1 MRKII
6 NFMFALAAVAFLSAT
21 LNAQPVVKPKQPVVK
36 PKSFYKGRTYTWTNA
51 NGGTVTSNLADPA
64 TDPRQIMALLKEVYT
79 NKEIPGIWQCGYTD
93 DGKREGTID
102 YTIDNGWYSNDP
114 IYDAYGILEG
124 DYKPNEEG
132 YTTLIVKVKDD
143 WKPVMKQYLSQD
155 ETLNYI
161 ANSIESVQIL
171 TDGVYIPATGTD
183 GKKNPNPG
191 AVYRLSG
198 NANRLFFMTKG
209 RGRAV
214 PGWNSYEVIRSYAPF
229 NGMFEE
235 YSPVAVSGG
244 QVVENFYTKLVDG
257 DIFKVEHDCS
267 SVPGNEHYFC
277 MMGAKGTKKF
287 DVTDLIVTIPDY
299 RLWYWNQRDKQ
310 GTSNMIYTN
319 YNKNYAPSLGLYG
332 IQLTATATPAAGDEY
347 TVELKWTSTLN
358 EITGNEIDQRFK
370 VWVRAED
377 GGLEPLLDAKGN
389 QVEIAPGET
398 FQYNYNET
406 QGFEGREITYV
417 VSGQPTD
424 ALFINYKEVYSN
436 DDKVF
441 IPGLDPDEGLRLSI
455 GTTST
460 SDYDLATETNQY
472 KNLIT
477 IDHNLVNTHVKY
489 CNLQAGSKL
498 AFYRYDVDRNSKP
511 KKIAEL
517 EIISVDQ
524 RKEKEGWI
532 IPSYNYFWDYKYNLS
547 FFYQENEATPKT
559 NLTGATYSLETN
571 YDYTENT
578 TKEIDFNG
586 FKINS
591 FNDEFCASTATNDH
605 PASYEYKASFTNL
618 KHATQP
624 ELHSAYSTIKV
635 HKTTPDLTD
644 KAITLEDVE
653 NDNVCSTRI
662 YKGEHD
668 ASPAIQFT
676 LDQDRRI
683 AEYSVGKI
691 RNKEQSESEEVG
703 LAQRLP
709 SWNYAIYE
717 NGSFKQNVSHTEI
730 PQIHDASAKVGKND
744 YVSVIKTYRDNDG
757 SYNTY
762 GSPINTTY
770 KLKASV
776 DVIDKVMSE
785 YVFTSNGKKGRY
797 YQTDLK
803 ITADGTDNYEIV
815 KYRVWRQTDRAMEIV
830 PQYMARLQQDNHPI
844 VMNSDDKGNPSID
857 QNHNSIKEF
866 ELVDRPGVGF
876 YPEQIDNS
884 NSKSIH
890 VYDTFGASDVSE
902 DGNLDVTYIVRLYA
916 KPEAGNTSAR
926 AKATTPILAKEYY
939 IGEATITVS
948 FEENTPTG
956 LFDFVAE
963 TKTPVRVQ
971 YVNMLG
977 QKSDTPF
984 SGMNVVITTYTDGSH
999 STAKRAY

>member
-1 MRKII
+1 
-6 NFMFALAAVAFLSAT
+6 MFALAAVAFLSAT
-21 LNAQPVVKPKQPVVK
+21 LNAQPAQPVVK
-36 PKSFYKGRTYTWTNA
+36 PKSFYERRTYTWTNA

-79 NKEIPGIWQCGYTD
+79 NKEIPGIWQCGYTA
-93 DGKREGTID
+93 DGKREGAID

-143 WKPVMKQYLSQD
+143 WKPVMKQNLSQN

-171 TDGVYIPATGTD
+171 TDGVYIPATGAD

-310 GTSNMIYTN
+310 GTSDIIYTN
-319 YNKNYAPSLGLYG
+319 YNKSHAPSLGLYG
-332 IQLTATATPAAGDEY
+332 IQLTATATPATGDEY
-347 TVELKWTSTLN
+347 KVELKWTSTLN

-377 GGLEPLLDAKGN
+377 GGLEQLLDANGN

-398 FQYNYNET
+398 FQYNYNEK

-441 IPGLDPDEGLRLSI
+441 IPGLDPDEGLRLNI

-477 IDHNLVNTHVKY
+477 IDHNLVKTHVRY
-489 CNLQAGSKL
+489 GNLKAGSKL
-498 AFYRYDVDRNSKP
+498 AFYRYDVDRKSEP

-517 EIISVDQ
+517 EIVSVDK
-524 RKEKEGWI
+524 REDGSK
-532 IPSYNYFWDYKYNLS
+532 YYLDYKYNLS
-547 FFYQENEATPKT
+547 FSYQEKEATPKT

-618 KHATQP
+618 KHATQQ

-691 RNKEQSESEEVG
+691 RNKEQSKSEEVG

-762 GSPINTTY
+762 GSPIKTTY

-815 KYRVWRQTDRAMEIV
+815 KYRVWRQTNRAMEIV
-830 PQYMARLQQDNHPI
+830 PQYMARLDQDNHPI

-857 QNHNSIKEF
+857 QNHNSIQEF
-866 ELVDRPGVGF
+866 ELVGRPGVGF
-876 YPEQIDNS
+876 YYPKQID
-884 NSKSIH
+884 SKSIH

-948 FEENTPTG
+948 FEEDTPTG

>member
-1 MRKII
+1 MILGKIKQQLTTLTFISIMRKII
-6 NFMFALAAVAFLSAT
+6 NLLFALAAVAFLSAT
-21 LNAQPVVKPKQPVVK
+21 LNAQPVVKPK
-36 PKSFYKGRTYTWTNA
+36 SFYEGRTYTWTNA
-51 NGGTVTSNLADPA
+51 NNGTETSNLADPA

-79 NKEIPGIWQCGYTD
+79 NKEIPGIWQCGYTA

-102 YTIDNGWYSNDP
+102 YKVTRDDYLNA
-114 IYDAYGILEG
+114 IYDIPTG

-132 YTTLIVKVKDD
+132 YTTLIVKVKNT
-143 WKPVMKQYLSQD
+143 WIPRLSKNLTTD
-155 ETLNYI
+155 ATLNYI
-161 ANSIESVQIL
+161 AESIESVQIL
-171 TDGVYIPATGTD
+171 TDGVYIPSSGAN
-183 GKKNPNPG
+183 GKTNPNPG

-198 NANRLFFMTKG
+198 SACRLFFMSKG
-209 RGRAV
+209 RGRE
-214 PGWNSYEVIRSYAPF
+214 YKEYVINEYAPF

-235 YSPVAVSGG
+235 YSPVASSNSNF
-244 QVVENFYTKLVDG
+244 VVENFYADLVG
-257 DIFKVEHDCS
+257 GKTFSVEHDCA
-267 SVPGNEHYFC
+267 SVAGKKHYFC
-277 MMGAKGTKKF
+277 MESASSTKSF

-299 RLWYWNQRDKQ
+299 RLKSWNQRDKDN
-310 GTSNMIYTN
+310 GTKSKYTN
-319 YNKNYAPSLGLYG
+319 YHKSYAPSLGLYG
-332 IQLTATATPAAGDEY
+332 IQLKATATPAAGDEY

-377 GGLEPLLDAKGN
+377 GGLEPLLDANGN

-398 FQYNYNET
+398 FQYNYNVK

-424 ALFINYKEVYSN
+424 ALFINYKEAYSN

-441 IPGLDPDEGLRLSI
+441 IPGLDPDEGLRLNI

-477 IDHNLVNTHVKY
+477 IDHNLVNTHVRY
-489 CNLQAGSKL
+489 GNLKAGSKL
-498 AFYRYDVDRNSKP
+498 AFYRYDVDHNSEA

-517 EIISVDQ
+517 EIVSVNKRED
-524 RKEKEGWI
+524 GWF
-532 IPSYNYFWDYKYNLS
+532 YNKQYYLDYKYNLS

-559 NLTGATYSLETN
+559 NLTGATYSLKTN
-571 YDYTENT
+571 SSYTDNT
-578 TKEIDFNG
+578 TNEIDFNG
-586 FKINS
+586 FNINS

-605 PASYEYKASFTNL
+605 PATYEYKASFSNL
-618 KHATQP
+618 NHSTQP

-662 YKGEHD
+662 YKDEHD

-683 AEYSVGKI
+683 AEYNVNQI
-691 RNKEQSESEEVG
+691 RNQEQNQAEEVG

-744 YVSVIKTYRDNDG
+744 YVSVIKTYRTDG
-757 SYNTY
+757 TYNTY

-776 DVIDKVMSE
+776 DVNDKMMSE

-830 PQYMARLQQDNHPI
+830 PQYMARLQQDTHPI
-844 VMNSDDKGNPSID
+844 VMNSDDEGNPSID
-857 QNHNSIKEF
+857 QNHNNMQEF
-866 ELVDRPGVGF
+866 ELVGRPGDGF
-876 YPEQIDNS
+876 YPEQID
-884 NSKSIH
+884 SKSIH

-916 KPEAGNTSAR
+916 KPEASNTSAR
-926 AKATTPILAKEYY
+926 ARATTPILAKEYY

-963 TKTPVRVQ
+963 TKTPARVQ

>member
-6 NFMFALAAVAFLSAT
+6 NLMFALAAVAFLSAT
-21 LNAQPVVKPKQPVVK
+21 LNAQPVVKPK
-36 PKSFYKGRTYTWTNA
+36 SFYEGRTYTWTNA
-51 NGGTVTSNLADPA
+51 NGGAVTSNLADPA

-79 NKEIPGIWQCGYTD
+79 NKEIPGIWQCGYTA
-93 DGKREGTID
+93 DGEREGDID

-143 WKPVMKQYLSQD
+143 WKPVMKQNLSQN

-171 TDGVYIPATGTD
+171 TDGVYIPATGAD

-319 YNKNYAPSLGLYG
+319 YNKSYAPSLGLYG
-332 IQLTATATPAAGDEY
+332 IQLKATATPAAGDEY
-347 TVELKWTSTLN
+347 NVELKWTSTLN
-358 EITGNEIDQRFK
+358 KITGNEIHQRFK

-377 GGLEPLLDAKGN
+377 GGLKPLLDANGN
-389 QVEIAPGET
+389 QVKIAPGET
-398 FQYNYNET
+398 FQYNYNVK
-406 QGFEGREITYV
+406 QGFSGREITYV

-441 IPGLDPDEGLRLSI
+441 IPGLDPDEGLRLNI

-489 CNLQAGSKL
+489 GNLQAGSKL
-498 AFYRYDVDRNSKP
+498 AFYRYDVYDVDRKSEA

-517 EIISVDQ
+517 EIESVDK
-524 RKEKEGWI
+524 RENDSK
-532 IPSYNYFWDYKYNLS
+532 YYLDYKYNLS
-547 FFYQENEATPKT
+547 FFNQENKATHKT

-618 KHATQP
+618 NHPTQS

-691 RNKEQSESEEVG
+691 RNNEQSESEEVG

-785 YVFTSNGKKGRY
+785 YVFTSNNGKKGRY

-830 PQYMARLQQDNHPI
+830 PQYMARLQQDTHPI

-857 QNHNSIKEF
+857 QNHNNMQEF
-866 ELVDRPGVGF
+866 ELVGRPGVGF
-876 YPEQIDNS
+876 YPRQID
-884 NSKSIH
+884 SKSIH

-902 DGNLDVTYIVRLYA
+902 VGNLDVTYIVRLYA

>member
-6 NFMFALAAVAFLSAT
+6 NLMFALAAVAFLSAT
-21 LNAQPVVKPKQPVVK
+21 LNAEPVVK
-36 PKSFYKGRTYTWTNA
+36 PKSFYEGRTYTWTNA
-51 NGGTVTSNLADPA
+51 NGGAVTSNLADPA

-79 NKEIPGIWQCGYTD
+79 NKEIPGILQCGYTA
-93 DGKREGTID
+93 DGQREGTID

-143 WKPVMKQYLSQD
+143 WKPVMKQNLSQD

-171 TDGVYIPATGTD
+171 TDGVYIPATGAD

-299 RLWYWNQRDKQ
+299 RLWDWNQRDKQ
-310 GTSNMIYTN
+310 GSSNFTYTN
-319 YNKNYAPSLGLYG
+319 YHKSHAPSLGLYG
-332 IQLTATATPAAGDEY
+332 IQLKATATPAADDEY
-347 TVELKWTSTLN
+347 AVELKWTSTLN

-377 GGLEPLLDAKGN
+377 GGLEPLLDANGN

-398 FQYNYNET
+398 FQYKYNEK

-417 VSGQPTD
+417 VSGRPTD
-424 ALFINYKEVYSN
+424 EMFNDYKEVYSN

-489 CNLQAGSKL
+489 GNLQAGSKL
-498 AFYRYDVDRNSKP
+498 AFYRYDVNRNSEA

-517 EIISVDQ
+517 EIVSVDK
-524 RKEKEGWI
+524 REEGLLLWK
-532 IPSYNYFWDYKYNLS
+532 SYYLDYKYNLR
-547 FFYQENEATPKT
+547 FFNQENEASPKT

-605 PASYEYKASFTNL
+605 PASYEYKASFSKLN
-618 KHATQP
+618 HATQK

-762 GSPINTTY
+762 GSPIKTTY

-776 DVIDKVMSE
+776 DVNDKVMSE

-830 PQYMARLQQDNHPI
+830 PQYMDRLQQDTHPI
-844 VMNSDDKGNPSID
+844 VMNSDDEGNPSID

-876 YPEQIDNS
+876 YPERIDD
-884 NSKSIH
+884 KSIH

>member
-6 NFMFALAAVAFLSAT
+6 NLMFALAAVAFLSAT
-21 LNAQPVVKPKQPVVK
+21 LNAEPVVK
-36 PKSFYKGRTYTWTNA
+36 PKSFYEGRTYTWTNA

-79 NKEIPGIWQCGYTD
+79 NKEIPGIWQCGYTA

-319 YNKNYAPSLGLYG
+319 YHKSYAPSLGLYG
-332 IQLTATATPAAGDEY
+332 IQLKATATPATGDEY
-347 TVELKWTSTLN
+347 TVDLKWTSTLN
-358 EITGNEIDQRFK
+358 KITGNEINQRFK

-377 GGLEPLLDAKGN
+377 GGLEPLLDANGN
-389 QVEIAPGET
+389 QVEIAPGKT
-398 FQYNYNET
+398 FHYNYNVK

-477 IDHNLVNTHVKY
+477 IDHNLVKTHVRY
-489 CNLQAGSKL
+489 GNLKAGSKL
-498 AFYRYDVDRNSKP
+498 AFYRYDVDRNSEA

-517 EIISVDQ
+517 VIVNVDK
-524 RKEKEGWI
+524 RENGSK
-532 IPSYNYFWDYKYNLS
+532 YYLDYKYNLS
-547 FFYQENEATPKT
+547 FSYQENEATHKT

-578 TKEIDFNG
+578 TNEIDFNG
-586 FKINS
+586 FNINS
-591 FNDEFCASTATNDH
+591 FNDEFCASTATNHH
-605 PASYEYKASFTNL
+605 PASYEYKASFSNL
-618 KHATQP
+618 NPSTQP

-635 HKTTPDLTD
+635 HKTTPGLTD

-662 YKGEHD
+662 HKGEHD

-691 RNKEQSESEEVG
+691 RNKEQSKSEEVG

-762 GSPINTTY
+762 GSPIKTTY

-815 KYRVWRQTDRAMEIV
+815 KYRVWRKTDRAMEIV
-830 PQYMARLQQDNHPI
+830 PQYMARLQQDTHPI

-866 ELVDRPGVGF
+866 ELVDRPGVGY

>member
-21 LNAQPVVKPKQPVVK
+21 LNAEPVVK
-36 PKSFYKGRTYTWTNA
+36 PKSFYEGKTYTWTNA
-51 NGGTVTSNLADPA
+51 NGRTVTSNLADPA

-79 NKEIPGIWQCGYTD
+79 NKEIPGIWQCGYTA
-93 DGKREGTID
+93 DGEREGDID

-143 WKPVMKQYLSQD
+143 WKPVMKQNLSQN

-171 TDGVYIPATGTD
+171 TDGVYIPATGAD

-310 GTSNMIYTN
+310 GTSDIIYTN
-319 YNKNYAPSLGLYG
+319 YNKSHAPSLGLYG
-332 IQLTATATPAAGDEY
+332 IQLTATATPAAGEEY
-347 TVELKWTSTLN
+347 SVELKWTSTLN
-358 EITGNEIDQRFK
+358 EITGNEIDQRFR

-377 GGLEPLLDAKGN
+377 GGLKPLLDANGN
-389 QVEIAPGET
+389 QVEIAPGKT
-398 FQYNYNET
+398 FHYNYNVK

-441 IPGLDPDEGLRLSI
+441 IPGLDPNEGLRLSI

-477 IDHNLVNTHVKY
+477 IDHNLVKTHVRY
-489 CNLQAGSKL
+489 GNLKAGSKL
-498 AFYRYDVDRNSKP
+498 AFYRYDVDHRYSEA

-517 EIISVDQ
+517 EIVSV
-524 RKEKEGWI
+524 EKREND
-532 IPSYNYFWDYKYNLS
+532 SKYYLDYKYNLS
-547 FFYQENEATPKT
+547 FFYQKNEATPKA

-571 YDYTENT
+571 SSYTDNT

-586 FKINS
+586 FNINS

-605 PASYEYKASFTNL
+605 PASYEYKASFSELNP
-618 KHATQP
+618 ATQP

-635 HKTTPDLTD
+635 HKTTPGLTD

-662 YKGEHD
+662 YKGELD
-668 ASPAIQFT
+668 ASPAIQFK

-717 NGSFKQNVSHTEI
+717 NGSFKQNVSHTKI

-762 GSPINTTY
+762 GSPIKTTY

-776 DVIDKVMSE
+776 EVIDRVMSE

-815 KYRVWRQTDRAMEIV
+815 KYRVWRKTDRAMEIV
-830 PQYMARLQQDNHPI
+830 PQYMARLQQDTHPI

-876 YPEQIDNS
+876 YPERIGD
-884 NSKSIH
+884 KSIH

-902 DGNLDVTYIVRLYA
+902 YGNLDVTYIVRLYA

-948 FEENTPTG
+948 FKENTPTG

>member
-36 PKSFYKGRTYTWTNA
+36 PKSFYEGRTYTWTNA
-51 NGGTVTSNLADPA
+51 NGGTVTSKLADPA

-79 NKEIPGIWQCGYTD
+79 NKEIPGILQCGYTA
-93 DGKREGTID
+93 DGEREGTID
-102 YTIDNGWYSNDP
+102 YTVKNKDAINK
-114 IYDAYGILEG
+114 AYGISAGNYE
-124 DYKPNEEG
+124 PNEEG
-132 YTTLIVKVKDD
+132 YTTLVVTVKNS
-143 WKPVMKQYLSQD
+143 WKPNPNNMSENLDKDQTMS
-155 ETLNYI
+155 YI
-161 ANSIESVQIL
+161 AEAIESVQIL
-171 TDGVYIPATGTD
+171 TDGVYIPGTGAD

-198 NANRLFFMTKG
+198 SASRIFFMSKG
-209 RGRAV
+209 RGRE
-214 PGWNSYEVIRSYAPF
+214 WDKTVIQNYAPF

-235 YSPVAVSGG
+235 YSPVAVSNSG
-244 QVVENFYTKLVDG
+244 QLVENFYARLVNG
-257 DIFKVEHDCS
+257 EFFKVEHDCPT
-267 SVPGNEHYFC
+267 VAGKKHYFF
-277 MMGAKGTKKF
+277 MESESSTKKY
-287 DVTDLIVTIPDY
+287 DVTDLIVTVPDY
-299 RLWYWNQRDKQ
+299 RLWQWDDRDYQ
-310 GTSNMIYTN
+310 EGTKSKYTN
-319 YNKNYAPSLGLYG
+319 YNKSHAPSLGLYG
-332 IQLTATATPAAGDEY
+332 IQLKATATPAAGKEY
-347 TVELKWTSTLN
+347 TVKLKWTSTLN
-358 EITGNEIDQRFK
+358 EITGNEINQRFK

-377 GGLEPLLDAKGN
+377 GRLEPLLDANGN

-398 FQYNYNET
+398 FEYNYKVK
-406 QGFEGREITYV
+406 QGIEGREITYV

-424 ALFINYKEVYSN
+424 ALFINYKEAYSN

-489 CNLQAGSKL
+489 DNLQAGSKL

-511 KKIAEL
+511 KTIAEL
-517 EIISVDQ
+517 EIVSVDKREEGLR
-524 RKEKEGWI
+524 RKR
-532 IPSYNYFWDYKYNLS
+532 YYLDYKYNLS
-547 FFYQENEATPKT
+547 FSNQENEATHKT
-559 NLTGATYSLETN
+559 NLKEATYSLKTN
-571 YDYTENT
+571 SSYTDNT
-578 TKEIDFNG
+578 TNEIDFNV
-586 FKINS
+586 FNINS

-605 PASYEYKASFTNL
+605 PATYEYKASFSNL
-618 KHATQP
+618 THSTQP

-662 YKGEHD
+662 HKGEHD

-691 RNKEQSESEEVG
+691 RNKEQSKSEEVG

-762 GSPINTTY
+762 GSPIKTTY

-776 DVIDKVMSE
+776 EVNNNHKVMSE
-785 YVFTSNGKKGRY
+785 YVFTSNGKKCRY

-815 KYRVWRQTDRAMEIV
+815 KYRVWRKTDPDRAMEIV
-830 PQYMARLQQDNHPI
+830 PQYMARLQQDTHPI

-876 YPEQIDNS
+876 YPEQID

-948 FEENTPTG
+948 FEKDTPTG

>member
-36 PKSFYKGRTYTWTNA
+36 PKSFYEGRTYTWTNA
-51 NGGTVTSNLADPA
+51 NGGPVTSNLADPA

-79 NKEIPGIWQCGYTD
+79 NKEIPGIWQCGYTA

-198 NANRLFFMTKG
+198 SASRLFFMSKG
-209 RGRAV
+209 RGRE
-214 PGWNSYEVIRSYAPF
+214 WDKTVIHNYAPF

-267 SVPGNEHYFC
+267 SVPANEHYFC
-277 MMGAKGTKKF
+277 MMGSKGTKKF
-287 DVTDLIVTIPDY
+287 DVTDLIVTVPDY
-299 RLWYWNQRDKQ
+299 RLWKWDDRDYQ
-310 GTSNMIYTN
+310 GSTKSKYTN
-319 YNKNYAPSLGLYG
+319 YNKSHAPSLGLYG
-332 IQLTATATPAAGDEY
+332 IQLEATATPAAGEEY

-358 EITGNEIDQRFK
+358 KITGNEINQQFK
-370 VWVRAED
+370 VWVRAVD
-377 GGLEPLLDAKGN
+377 GGLEPLLDANGK
-389 QVEIAPGET
+389 QVEIAPGKT
-398 FQYNYNET
+398 FYYNYNVK

-489 CNLQAGSKL
+489 DNLQAGSKL
-498 AFYRYDVDRNSKP
+498 AFYRYDVDRNSEAKE
-511 KKIAEL
+511 IAEL
-517 EIISVDQ
+517 EIVSVDK
-524 RKEKEGWI
+524 REDGSK
-532 IPSYNYFWDYKYNLS
+532 YYLDYKYNLS
-547 FFYQENEATPKT
+547 FFYQEKEATHKT

-605 PASYEYKASFTNL
+605 PASYEYKASFSNL
-618 KHATQP
+618 NHATQP

-744 YVSVIKTYRDNDG
+744 YVPVIKTYRADG
-757 SYNTY
+757 TYNTY
-762 GSPINTTY
+762 GSLINTTY

-797 YQTDLK
+797 YQTNLK

-815 KYRVWRQTDRAMEIV
+815 KYRVWRHTDRAMEIV
-830 PQYMARLQQDNHPI
+830 PQYMDRLKQDTHPI
-844 VMNSDDKGNPSID
+844 VMNSDDEGNPSID

-876 YPEQIDNS
+876 YPAQIDNS

>member
-6 NFMFALAAVAFLSAT
+6 NLMFALAAVAFLSAT
-21 LNAQPVVKPKQPVVK
+21 LNAQPVVKPK
-36 PKSFYKGRTYTWTNA
+36 SFYEGRTYTWTNA
-51 NGGTVTSNLADPA
+51 NGGAVTSNLADPA

-79 NKEIPGIWQCGYTD
+79 NKEIPGIWQCGYTA

-171 TDGVYIPATGTD
+171 TDGVYIPATGAD

-332 IQLTATATPAAGDEY
+332 IQLKATATPAAGDEY

-377 GGLEPLLDAKGN
+377 GGLEPLLDANGN
-389 QVEIAPGET
+389 QVEIAPGKT
-398 FQYNYNET
+398 FQYNYNVK

-424 ALFINYKEVYSN
+424 AFFINYKEAYSN

-460 SDYDLATETNQY
+460 SDYNLATETNQY

-489 CNLQAGSKL
+489 GNLQAGSKL
-498 AFYRYDVDRNSKP
+498 AFYRYDVDRNSEAK

-517 EIISVDQ
+517 EIVSVDK
-524 RKEKEGWI
+524 RENGSK
-532 IPSYNYFWDYKYNLS
+532 YYLDYKYNLS
-547 FFYQENEATPKT
+547 FFNQKNEATPKT

-605 PASYEYKASFTNL
+605 PATYEYKASFSNL
-618 KHATQP
+618 NHATQP

-691 RNKEQSESEEVG
+691 RNKEQRESEEVG

-762 GSPINTTY
+762 GSLINTTY

-776 DVIDKVMSE
+776 DVIAKVMSE

-830 PQYMARLQQDNHPI
+830 PQYMARLQQDTHPI
-844 VMNSDDKGNPSID
+844 VMNSDDEGNPSID

>member
-6 NFMFALAAVAFLSAT
+6 NLMFALAAVAFLSAT
-21 LNAQPVVKPKQPVVK
+21 LNAQPAQPVVK
-36 PKSFYKGRTYTWTNA
+36 PKSFYERRTYTWTNA
-51 NGGTVTSNLADPA
+51 NGDPVTSNLADPA

-79 NKEIPGIWQCGYTD
+79 NKEIPGIWQCGYTK
-93 DGKREGTID
+93 DGKREGDID

-143 WKPVMKQYLSQD
+143 WKPEMKQYLSQD

-171 TDGVYIPATGTD
+171 TDGIYIPATE
-183 GKKNPNPG
+183 KNKNPG

-198 NANRLFFMTKG
+198 NANRLFFMSKG

-299 RLWYWNQRDKQ
+299 RLRYWDQRDKQ
-310 GTSNMIYTN
+310 GNSNMIYTN

-332 IQLTATATPAAGDEY
+332 IQLTATATPATGDEY
-347 TVELKWTSTLN
+347 TVDLKWTSTLN
-358 EITGNEIDQRFK
+358 KITGNEIDQRFK

-377 GGLEPLLDAKGN
+377 GHLVPLLDANRN

-398 FQYNYNET
+398 FEYNYKVK

-441 IPGLDPDEGLRLSI
+441 IPGLDPNEGLRLSI

-477 IDHNLVNTHVKY
+477 IDHNLVKTHVRY
-489 CNLQAGSKL
+489 GNLKAGSKL
-498 AFYRYDVDRNSKP
+498 AFYRYDVDRNSEAKE
-511 KKIAEL
+511 IAEL
-517 EIISVDQ
+517 EIVSVGK
-524 RKEKEGWI
+524 RKNGSK
-532 IPSYNYFWDYKYNLS
+532 YYLDYKYNLR
-547 FFYQENEATPKT
+547 FFNQENEATPKT

-586 FKINS
+586 FNINS

-605 PASYEYKASFTNL
+605 PASYEYKASFSELNP
-618 KHATQP
+618 ATQP

-653 NDNVCSTRI
+653 NDNVCPTRI
-662 YKGEHD
+662 HKGELD

-691 RNKEQSESEEVG
+691 RNKEQRESEEVG

-757 SYNTY
+757 TYNTY
-762 GSPINTTY
+762 GSPIKTTY

-776 DVIDKVMSE
+776 EVNENEKVMSE

-797 YQTDLK
+797 YQTKLK

-815 KYRVWRQTDRAMEIV
+815 KYRVWRQTDRDRAMEIV

-844 VMNSDDKGNPSID
+844 VMNSDDEGNPSID

-866 ELVDRPGVGF
+866 ELVDRPDVGF
-876 YPEQIDNS
+876 YPERIDD
-884 NSKSIH
+884 KSIH

-902 DGNLDVTYIVRLYA
+902 YGNLDVTYIVRLYA

-948 FEENTPTG
+948 FKENTPTG

>member
-6 NFMFALAAVAFLSAT
+6 NLMFALAAVAFLSAT
-21 LNAQPVVKPKQPVVK
+21 LNAEPVVK

-79 NKEIPGIWQCGYTD
+79 NKEIPGIWQCGYTA
-93 DGKREGTID
+93 DGKREGDID
-102 YTIDNGWYSNDP
+102 YTIDNGVWGLSKDP
-114 IYDAYGILEG
+114 IYKAYDIPEG
-124 DYKPNEEG
+124 DYKPKEEG

-143 WKPVMKQYLSQD
+143 WKPVMKQNLSQD

-171 TDGVYIPATGTD
+171 TDGVYIPATGAD

-319 YNKNYAPSLGLYG
+319 YHKSYAPSLGLYG
-332 IQLTATATPAAGDEY
+332 IQLTATATPAAGEEY

-358 EITGNEIDQRFK
+358 KITGNEIDQQFK

-377 GGLEPLLDAKGN
+377 GGLKPLLDANGN
-389 QVEIAPGET
+389 QVEIAPGKT
-398 FQYNYNET
+398 FYYNYNVK

-424 ALFINYKEVYSN
+424 KMFNDYKEVYSN

-477 IDHNLVNTHVKY
+477 IDHNLVKTHVKY
-489 CNLQAGSKL
+489 CNLQAGSTL
-498 AFYRYDVDRNSKP
+498 AFYRYDVDHRKSKP
-511 KKIAEL
+511 KMIAEL
-517 EIISVDQ
+517 VIVSVDP
-524 RKEKEGWI
+524 RKNGSK
-532 IPSYNYFWDYKYNLS
+532 YYLDYKYNLR
-547 FFYQENEATPKT
+547 FFNQKNEATPKT
-559 NLTGATYSLETN
+559 NLTGATYSLKTN
-571 YDYTENT
+571 SSYTNNT
-578 TKEIDFNG
+578 TNEIDFNG
-586 FKINS
+586 FNINS

-605 PASYEYKASFTNL
+605 PASYEYKASFSNL
-618 KHATQP
+618 NHATQP

-662 YKGEHD
+662 HKGEHD

-744 YVSVIKTYRDNDG
+744 YVSVIKTYRADG
-757 SYNTY
+757 TYNTY

-776 DVIDKVMSE
+776 EVNENEKVMSE

-830 PQYMARLQQDNHPI
+830 PQYMDRLQQDTHPI
-844 VMNSDDKGNPSID
+844 VMNSDDEGNPSID
-857 QNHNSIKEF
+857 QNHNNMQEF
-866 ELVDRPGVGF
+866 ELVGRPGDGF
-876 YPEQIDNS
+876 YPERIDD
-884 NSKSIH
+884 KSIH

-902 DGNLDVTYIVRLYA
+902 YGNLDVTYIVRLYA

-948 FEENTPTG
+948 FKENTPTG

>member
-6 NFMFALAAVAFLSAT
+6 NLLFALAAVAFLSAT
-21 LNAQPVVKPKQPVVK
+21 LNAQPVVKPK
-36 PKSFYKGRTYTWTNA
+36 SFYEGRTYTWTNA
-51 NGGTVTSNLADPA
+51 NNGTETSNLADPA

-79 NKEIPGIWQCGYTD
+79 NKEIPGIWQCGYTE

-102 YTIDNGWYSNDP
+102 YKVTRDDYLNA
-114 IYDAYGILEG
+114 IYDIPTG

-132 YTTLIVKVKDD
+132 YTTLIVKVKNT
-143 WKPVMKQYLSQD
+143 WIPRLSKNLTTD
-155 ETLNYI
+155 ATLNYI
-161 ANSIESVQIL
+161 AESIESVQIL
-171 TDGVYIPATGTD
+171 TDGVYIPSSGAN
-183 GKKNPNPG
+183 GKTNPNPG

-198 NANRLFFMTKG
+198 SACRLFFMSKG
-209 RGRAV
+209 RGREYK
-214 PGWNSYEVIRSYAPF
+214 GYVINEYAPF

-235 YSPVAVSGG
+235 YSPVASSNSNF
-244 QVVENFYTKLVDG
+244 VVENFYADLVG
-257 DIFKVEHDCS
+257 GKTFSVEHDCA
-267 SVPGNEHYFC
+267 SVAGKKHYFC
-277 MMGAKGTKKF
+277 MESASSTKSF

-299 RLWYWNQRDKQ
+299 RLKSWNQRDKDN
-310 GTSNMIYTN
+310 GTKSKYTN
-319 YNKNYAPSLGLYG
+319 YHKSYAPSLGLYG
-332 IQLTATATPAAGDEY
+332 IQLKATATPAAGDEY

-377 GGLEPLLDAKGN
+377 GGLEPLLDANGN

-398 FQYNYNET
+398 FQYNYNVK
-406 QGFEGREITYV
+406 QGFEGHEITYV

-424 ALFINYKEVYSN
+424 ALFINYKEAYSN

-441 IPGLDPDEGLRLSI
+441 IPGLDPDEGLRLNI

-460 SDYDLATETNQY
+460 SDYDLTTETNQY

-477 IDHNLVNTHVKY
+477 IDHNLVNTHVRY
-489 CNLQAGSKL
+489 GNLKAGSKL
-498 AFYRYDVDRNSKP
+498 AFYRYDVDHNSEA

-517 EIISVDQ
+517 EIVSVNKRED
-524 RKEKEGWI
+524 GWF
-532 IPSYNYFWDYKYNLS
+532 YNKQYYLDFKYNLS

-559 NLTGATYSLETN
+559 NLTGATYSLKTN
-571 YDYTENT
+571 SSYTDNT
-578 TKEIDFNG
+578 TNEIDFNG
-586 FKINS
+586 FNINS

-618 KHATQP
+618 NHATQP

-683 AEYSVGKI
+683 AEYNVNQI
-691 RNKEQSESEEVG
+691 RNQEQNQAEEVG

-744 YVSVIKTYRDNDG
+744 YVSVIKTYRTDG
-757 SYNTY
+757 TYNTY

-776 DVIDKVMSE
+776 AVNDKMMSE

-830 PQYMARLQQDNHPI
+830 PQYMARLQQDTHPI
-844 VMNSDDKGNPSID
+844 VMNSDDEGNPAID
-857 QNHNSIKEF
+857 QNHNNIQEF
-866 ELVDRPGVGF
+866 ELVGRPGVGF
-876 YPEQIDNS
+876 YPEQID
-884 NSKSIH
+884 SKSIH

-916 KPEAGNTSAR
+916 KPEASNTSAR
-926 AKATTPILAKEYY
+926 ARAATPILAKEYY

>member
-6 NFMFALAAVAFLSAT
+6 NLMFALAAVAFLSAT
-21 LNAQPVVKPKQPVVK
+21 LNAQPVVKPK
-36 PKSFYKGRTYTWTNA
+36 SFYEGRTYTWTNA

-79 NKEIPGIWQCGYTD
+79 NKEIPGILQCGYTA
-93 DGKREGTID
+93 DGEREGDID
-102 YTIDNGWYSNDP
+102 YTVKNKDAINK
-114 IYDAYGILEG
+114 AYGISAG
-124 DYKPNEEG
+124 NYKPNEEG
-132 YTTLIVKVKDD
+132 YTTLLVKVKDS
-143 WKPVMKQYLSQD
+143 WKPNPNNMSENLDKDQTMS
-155 ETLNYI
+155 YI
-161 ANSIESVQIL
+161 AEAIESVQIL
-171 TDGVYIPATGTD
+171 TDGVYIPATGAD

-198 NANRLFFMTKG
+198 SASRLFFMSKG
-209 RGRAV
+209 RGRE
-214 PGWNSYEVIRSYAPF
+214 WDKTVIHNYAPF

-235 YSPVAVSGG
+235 YSPVAVSNSG
-244 QVVENFYTKLVDG
+244 QLVENFYARLVNG
-257 DIFKVEHDCS
+257 EFFKVEHDCPT
-267 SVPGNEHYFC
+267 VAGKKHYFF
-277 MMGAKGTKKF
+277 MESESSTKKY
-287 DVTDLIVTIPDY
+287 DVTDLIVTVPDY
-299 RLWYWNQRDKQ
+299 RLWQWEDRDYQERTK
-310 GTSNMIYTN
+310 SKYTN
-319 YNKNYAPSLGLYG
+319 YNKSHAPSLGLYG
-332 IQLTATATPAAGDEY
+332 IQLKATATPAAGDEY

-358 EITGNEIDQRFK
+358 EITGNEINQRFK

-377 GGLEPLLDAKGN
+377 GGLEPLLDANGN
-389 QVEIAPGET
+389 QVEIAPGKT
-398 FQYNYNET
+398 FQYNYNEK
-406 QGFEGREITYV
+406 QGSEGREITYV

-424 ALFINYKEVYSN
+424 ALFINYKEAYSN

-441 IPGLDPDEGLRLSI
+441 IPGLDPNEGLRLSI

-489 CNLQAGSKL
+489 GNLQKGSML
-498 AFYRYDVDRNSKP
+498 VFYRYDVDRNSKP

-517 EIISVDQ
+517 EIVSVNK
-524 RKEKEGWI
+524 REEGWGI
-532 IPSYNYFWDYKYNLS
+532 FYDKSYYWDYKYNLR
-547 FFYQENEATPKT
+547 FFNQATPKT
-559 NLTGATYSLETN
+559 NLTEATYSLETN
-571 YDYTENT
+571 SNYTDNT
-578 TKEIDFNG
+578 TNEIDFNV
-586 FKINS
+586 FNINS

-605 PASYEYKASFTNL
+605 PATYEYKASFSNL

-635 HKTTPDLTD
+635 HKTTPGLTD

-662 YKGEHD
+662 HKDELD
-668 ASPAIQFT
+668 ASPAIQFK

-683 AEYSVGKI
+683 AEYSVDKI

-730 PQIHDASAKVGKND
+730 PQIHDKSAKVGKND

-776 DVIDKVMSE
+776 DVIDKVMSK
-785 YVFTSNGKKGRY
+785 YVFTSNNGKKGRY

-830 PQYMARLQQDNHPI
+830 PQYMARLEQDTHPI
-844 VMNSDDKGNPSID
+844 VMNSDDEGNPSID

-948 FEENTPTG
+948 FEKNTPTG

>member
-6 NFMFALAAVAFLSAT
+6 NLMFALAAVAFLSAT
-21 LNAQPVVKPKQPVVK
+21 LNAEPVVK

-79 NKEIPGIWQCGYTD
+79 NKEIPGIWQCGYTA
-93 DGKREGTID
+93 DGKREGDID
-102 YTIDNGWYSNDP
+102 YNVTRNDYLNA
-114 IYDAYGILEG
+114 IYDIPTGN
-124 DYKPNEEG
+124 YKPKEEG
-132 YTTLIVKVKDD
+132 YTTLIVKVKDTWTPSLEND
-143 WKPVMKQYLSQD
+143 LSKK
-155 ETLNYI
+155 ETLEYI

-171 TDGVYIPATGTD
+171 TEGIYIPSTGAD

-191 AVYRLSG
+191 AIYRLSG
-198 NANRLFFMTKG
+198 NANRLFFMSKG
-209 RGRAV
+209 RGRAKV
-214 PGWNSYEVIRSYAPF
+214 NKIFGFVTSVETVHDYAPF

-277 MMGAKGTKKF
+277 MMGAQGTKKF

-299 RLWYWNQRDKQ
+299 RFWYWNKRDKQ
-310 GTSNMIYTN
+310 GSMDINYTN
-319 YNKNYAPSLGLYG
+319 YHKSYAPSLGLYG
-332 IQLTATATPAAGDEY
+332 IQLKATATPAAGDEY
-347 TVELKWTSTLN
+347 AVELKWTSTLN
-358 EITGNEIDQRFK
+358 DITGNEFDQRFK

-377 GGLEPLLDAKGN
+377 GGLEPLLDANGN
-389 QVEIAPGET
+389 QVEIAPGKT
-398 FQYNYNET
+398 FQYNYNEK

-417 VSGQPTD
+417 VSGRPTD

-489 CNLQAGSKL
+489 GNLQAGSKL
-498 AFYRYDVDRNSKP
+498 AFYRYDVDRNSEA

-517 EIISVDQ
+517 EIESVDK
-524 RKEKEGWI
+524 RENDSK
-532 IPSYNYFWDYKYNLS
+532 YYLDYKYNLS

-578 TKEIDFNG
+578 TNEIDFNG
-586 FKINS
+586 FNINS

-605 PASYEYKASFTNL
+605 PASYEYKASFSKLN
-618 KHATQP
+618 HATQK

-762 GSPINTTY
+762 GSRINTTY

-776 DVIDKVMSE
+776 DVNDKVMSE

-830 PQYMARLQQDNHPI
+830 PQYMDRLQQDTHPI
-844 VMNSDDKGNPSID
+844 VMNSDDEGNPSID
-857 QNHNSIKEF
+857 QNHNSIQEF
-866 ELVDRPGVGF
+866 ELVGRPGVGF
-876 YPEQIDNS
+876 YPEQID
-884 NSKSIH
+884 SKSIH

>member
-6 NFMFALAAVAFLSAT
+6 NLMFALAAVAFLSAT
-21 LNAQPVVKPKQPVVK
+21 LNAQPVVKPK
-36 PKSFYKGRTYTWTNA
+36 SFYEGRTYTWTNA
-51 NGGTVTSNLADPA
+51 NGGIVTSNLADPA

-79 NKEIPGIWQCGYTD
+79 NKEIPGIWQCGYTA
-93 DGKREGTID
+93 DGEREGTID

-171 TDGVYIPATGTD
+171 TDGVYIPATGAD

-319 YNKNYAPSLGLYG
+319 YHKSYAPSLGLYG
-332 IQLTATATPAAGDEY
+332 IQLKATATPAADNEY

-358 EITGNEIDQRFK
+358 EITGNEINQRFK

-377 GGLEPLLDAKGN
+377 GGLEPLLDANGN
-389 QVEIAPGET
+389 QVEIAPGKT
-398 FQYNYNET
+398 FQYNYNEK
-406 QGFEGREITYV
+406 QDEEGREITYV
-417 VSGQPTD
+417 VSGRPTD
-424 ALFINYKEVYSN
+424 EMFNDYKEVYSN

-460 SDYDLATETNQY
+460 SDYNLATETNQY

-489 CNLQAGSKL
+489 GNLQAGSKL
-498 AFYRYDVDRNSKP
+498 AFYRYDVDRNSEAK

-517 EIISVDQ
+517 EIVSVDK
-524 RKEKEGWI
+524 RENGSK
-532 IPSYNYFWDYKYNLS
+532 YYLDYKYNLS
-547 FFYQENEATPKT
+547 FFNQKNEATPKT

-605 PASYEYKASFTNL
+605 PATYEYRASFTNL
-618 KHATQP
+618 NHATQP

-691 RNKEQSESEEVG
+691 RNKEQRESEEVG

-744 YVSVIKTYRDNDG
+744 YVSVIKTYRADG
-757 SYNTY
+757 TYNTY

-776 DVIDKVMSE
+776 EVLNKVMSK

-830 PQYMARLQQDNHPI
+830 PQYKDRLQQDNHPI

-876 YPEQIDNS
+876 YPKQID
-884 NSKSIH
+884 SKSIH

>member
-6 NFMFALAAVAFLSAT
+6 NLMFALAAVAFLSAT
-21 LNAQPVVKPKQPVVK
+21 LNAQPVVKPK
-36 PKSFYKGRTYTWTNA
+36 SFYEGRTYTWTNA

-79 NKEIPGIWQCGYTD
+79 NKEIPGIWQCGYTA
-93 DGKREGTID
+93 DGKREGDID
-102 YTIDNGWYSNDP
+102 YTIDNGVFGLSKDP
-114 IYDAYGILEG
+114 IYKAYDIPEG
-124 DYKPNEEG
+124 DYKPKEEG

-143 WKPVMKQYLSQD
+143 WKPVMKQNLSQD

-171 TDGVYIPATGTD
+171 TDGVYIPATGAD

-310 GTSNMIYTN
+310 GTSNIIYTN

-332 IQLTATATPAAGDEY
+332 IQLTATATPATGDEY
-347 TVELKWTSTLN
+347 TVDLKWTSTLN
-358 EITGNEIDQRFK
+358 KITGNEIDQRFK

-377 GGLEPLLDAKGN
+377 GGLEPLLDANGN
-389 QVEIAPGET
+389 QMEIAPGKT
-398 FQYNYNET
+398 FQYNYNEK

-417 VSGQPTD
+417 VSGRPTD
-424 ALFINYKEVYSN
+424 EMFNDYKEVYSN

-460 SDYDLATETNQY
+460 SDYNLATETNQY

-489 CNLQAGSKL
+489 GNLQAGSKL
-498 AFYRYDVDRNSKP
+498 AFYRYDVDRNSEAK

-517 EIISVDQ
+517 EIVSVDK
-524 RKEKEGWI
+524 RENGSK
-532 IPSYNYFWDYKYNLS
+532 YYLDYKYNLS
-547 FFYQENEATPKT
+547 FFNQKNEATPKT

-605 PASYEYKASFTNL
+605 PASYEYKASFSKLN
-618 KHATQP
+618 HPTQP

-635 HKTTPDLTD
+635 HKTTPGLTD

-776 DVIDKVMSE
+776 DVIDSVMSE

-830 PQYMARLQQDNHPI
+830 PQYKVRLQQDNHPI
-844 VMNSDDKGNPSID
+844 VMNSDGEGNPIID
-857 QNHNSIKEF
+857 QNHNSIQEF
-866 ELVDRPGVGF
+866 ELVGRPGVGF
-876 YPEQIDNS
+876 YPEQID
-884 NSKSIH
+884 SKSIH
-890 VYDTFGASDVSE
+890 VYDTFGARDVSE
-902 DGNLDVTYIVRLYA
+902 VGNLDVTYIVRLYA

-948 FEENTPTG
+948 FKENTPTG

>member
-1 MRKII
+1 MILGKIKQQLTTLTFISIMRKII
-6 NFMFALAAVAFLSAT
+6 NLLFALAAVAFLSAT
-21 LNAQPVVKPKQPVVK
+21 LNAQPVVKPK
-36 PKSFYKGRTYTWTNA
+36 SFYEGRTYTWTNA
-51 NGGTVTSNLADPA
+51 NNGTETSNLADPA

-79 NKEIPGIWQCGYTD
+79 NKEIPGIWQCGYTA

-102 YTIDNGWYSNDP
+102 YKVTRDDYLNA
-114 IYDAYGILEG
+114 IYDIPTG

-132 YTTLIVKVKDD
+132 YTTLIVKVKNT
-143 WKPVMKQYLSQD
+143 WIPRLSKNLTTD
-155 ETLNYI
+155 ATLNYI
-161 ANSIESVQIL
+161 AESIESVQIL
-171 TDGVYIPATGTD
+171 TDGVYIPSSGAN
-183 GKKNPNPG
+183 GKTNPNPG

-198 NANRLFFMTKG
+198 SACRLFFMSKG
-209 RGRAV
+209 RGRE
-214 PGWNSYEVIRSYAPF
+214 YKEYVINEYAPF

-235 YSPVAVSGG
+235 YSPVASSNSNF
-244 QVVENFYTKLVDG
+244 VVENFYADLVG
-257 DIFKVEHDCS
+257 GKTFSVEHDCA
-267 SVPGNEHYFC
+267 SVAGKKHYFC
-277 MMGAKGTKKF
+277 MESASSTKSF

-299 RLWYWNQRDKQ
+299 RLKSWNQRDKDN
-310 GTSNMIYTN
+310 GTKSKYTN
-319 YNKNYAPSLGLYG
+319 YHKSYAPSLGLYG
-332 IQLTATATPAAGDEY
+332 IQLKATATPAAGDEY

-377 GGLEPLLDAKGN
+377 GHLVPLLDANGN

-398 FQYNYNET
+398 FQYNYNEK

-424 ALFINYKEVYSN
+424 ALFINYKEAYSN

-441 IPGLDPDEGLRLSI
+441 IPGLDPDEGLRLNI

-477 IDHNLVNTHVKY
+477 IDHNLVNTHVRY
-489 CNLQAGSKL
+489 GNLKAGSKL
-498 AFYRYDVDRNSKP
+498 AFYRYDVDHNSEA

-517 EIISVDQ
+517 EIVSVNKRED
-524 RKEKEGWI
+524 GWF
-532 IPSYNYFWDYKYNLS
+532 YNKQYYLDYKYNLS

-559 NLTGATYSLETN
+559 NLTGATYSLKTN
-571 YDYTENT
+571 SSYTDNT

-591 FNDEFCASTATNDH
+591 FNDEFCASTATNEH
-605 PASYEYKASFTNL
+605 PASYEYKASFSNL
-618 KHATQP
+618 NHSTQT

-635 HKTTPDLTD
+635 HKTTPDLAD

-662 YKGEHD
+662 HKGEHD

-676 LDQDRRI
+676 LDQDRRV
-683 AEYSVGKI
+683 AMYNVNQI
-691 RNKEQSESEEVG
+691 RNQEQNQAEEVG

-776 DVIDKVMSE
+776 DVNDKVMSE

-815 KYRVWRQTDRAMEIV
+815 KYRVWRQTNRAMEIV
-830 PQYMARLQQDNHPI
+830 PQYMARLQQDTHPI
-844 VMNSDDKGNPSID
+844 VMNSDDEGNPSID
-857 QNHNSIKEF
+857 QNHNNMQEF
-866 ELVDRPGVGF
+866 ELVGRPGVGF
-876 YPEQIDNS
+876 YPKQID
-884 NSKSIH
+884 SKSIH

-916 KPEAGNTSAR
+916 KPEASNTSAR
-926 AKATTPILAKEYY
+926 ARATTPILAKEYY

>member
-6 NFMFALAAVAFLSAT
+6 NLMFALAAVAFLSAT
-21 LNAQPVVKPKQPVVK
+21 LNAEPVVK
-36 PKSFYKGRTYTWTNA
+36 PKSFYEGRTYTWTNA

-79 NKEIPGIWQCGYTD
+79 NKEIPGIWQCGYTA

-143 WKPVMKQYLSQD
+143 WKPVMKQNLSQN

-171 TDGVYIPATGTD
+171 TDGVYIPATGAD

-332 IQLTATATPAAGDEY
+332 IQLKATATPAAGDEY

-358 EITGNEIDQRFK
+358 EITGNEIDQRFR

-377 GGLEPLLDAKGN
+377 GGLEPLLDTNGN
-389 QVEIAPGET
+389 QVEIAPGKT
-398 FQYNYNET
+398 FQYNYNVK

-424 ALFINYKEVYSN
+424 AFFINYKEAYSN

-441 IPGLDPDEGLRLSI
+441 IPGLDPDEGLRLNI

-489 CNLQAGSKL
+489 GNLQAGSKL
-498 AFYRYDVDRNSKP
+498 AFYRYDVDRNSEA

-517 EIISVDQ
+517 EIESVDK
-524 RKEKEGWI
+524 REDGSK
-532 IPSYNYFWDYKYNLS
+532 YYLDYKYNLS
-547 FFYQENEATPKT
+547 FFYQENEASPKT

-578 TKEIDFNG
+578 TNEIDFNG
-586 FKINS
+586 FNINS

-605 PASYEYKASFTNL
+605 PATYEYRASFTNL
-618 KHATQP
+618 NHATQP

-668 ASPAIQFT
+668 AS
-676 LDQDRRI
+676 
-683 AEYSVGKI
+683 
-691 RNKEQSESEEVG
+691 
-703 LAQRLP
+703 
-709 SWNYAIYE
+709 
-717 NGSFKQNVSHTEI
+717 
-730 PQIHDASAKVGKND
+730 
-744 YVSVIKTYRDNDG
+744 
-757 SYNTY
+757 
-762 GSPINTTY
+762 
-770 KLKASV
+770 
-776 DVIDKVMSE
+776 
-785 YVFTSNGKKGRY
+785 
-797 YQTDLK
+797 
-803 ITADGTDNYEIV
+803 
-815 KYRVWRQTDRAMEIV
+815 
-830 PQYMARLQQDNHPI
+830 
-844 VMNSDDKGNPSID
+844 
-857 QNHNSIKEF
+857 
-866 ELVDRPGVGF
+866 
-876 YPEQIDNS
+876 
-884 NSKSIH
+884 
-890 VYDTFGASDVSE
+890 
-902 DGNLDVTYIVRLYA
+902 
-916 KPEAGNTSAR
+916 
-926 AKATTPILAKEYY
+926 
-939 IGEATITVS
+939 
-948 FEENTPTG
+948 
-956 LFDFVAE
+956 
-963 TKTPVRVQ
+963 
-971 YVNMLG
+971 
-977 QKSDTPF
+977 
-984 SGMNVVITTYTDGSH
+984 
-999 STAKRAY
+999 

>member
-6 NFMFALAAVAFLSAT
+6 NLMFALAAVAFLSAT
-21 LNAQPVVKPKQPVVK
+21 LNAQPVVK

-79 NKEIPGIWQCGYTD
+79 NKEIPGIWQCGYTA
-93 DGKREGTID
+93 DGEREGTID
-102 YTIDNGWYSNDP
+102 YTVKNKDAINK
-114 IYDAYGILEG
+114 AYGILEG

-198 NANRLFFMTKG
+198 NANRLFFMSKG

-332 IQLTATATPAAGDEY
+332 IQLKATATPAAGDEY

-377 GGLEPLLDAKGN
+377 GGLKPLLDANGN
-389 QVEIAPGET
+389 QVKIAPGET
-398 FQYNYNET
+398 FEYNYNEK

-441 IPGLDPDEGLRLSI
+441 IPGRDPDEGLRLSI

-477 IDHNLVNTHVKY
+477 IDHNLVNTHVRY
-489 CNLQAGSKL
+489 GNLKAGSKL
-498 AFYRYDVDRNSKP
+498 AFYRYDVDHRYSEA

-517 EIISVDQ
+517 EIVSVDK
-524 RKEKEGWI
+524 RENDSK
-532 IPSYNYFWDYKYNLS
+532 YYLDYKYNLS
-547 FFYQENEATPKT
+547 FFNQEHEATPKT

-591 FNDEFCASTATNDH
+591 FNDEFCASTATNYH
-605 PASYEYKASFTNL
+605 PASYEYKASFSELN
-618 KHATQP
+618 HDTQP

-830 PQYMARLQQDNHPI
+830 PQYMARLQQDTHPI
-844 VMNSDDKGNPSID
+844 VMNSDDKGNPIID
-857 QNHNSIKEF
+857 QNHNSIQEF
-866 ELVDRPGVGF
+866 ELVGRPGVGF
-876 YPEQIDNS
+876 YPEQID
-884 NSKSIH
+884 SKSIH

>member
-6 NFMFALAAVAFLSAT
+6 NLMFALAAVAFLSAT
-21 LNAQPVVKPKQPVVK
+21 LNAQPAQPVVK
-36 PKSFYKGRTYTWTNA
+36 PKSFYERRTYTWTNA
-51 NGGTVTSNLADPA
+51 NGRTVTSNLADPA

-79 NKEIPGIWQCGYTD
+79 NKEIPGIWQCGYTAN
-93 DGKREGTID
+93 GKREGTID
-102 YTIDNGWYSNDP
+102 YNVTRNDYLNA
-114 IYDAYGILEG
+114 IYDIPTGN
-124 DYKPNEEG
+124 YKPKEEG
-132 YTTLIVKVKDD
+132 YTTLIVKVKDTWTPSLEND
-143 WKPVMKQYLSQD
+143 LSKK
-155 ETLNYI
+155 ETLEYI

-171 TDGVYIPATGTD
+171 TEGVYIPATGTD

-191 AVYRLSG
+191 AIYRLSG
-198 NANRLFFMTKG
+198 NANRLFFMSKG
-209 RGRAV
+209 RGRAKV
-214 PGWNSYEVIRSYAPF
+214 NKIFGFVTSVETVHDYAPF

-277 MMGAKGTKKF
+277 MMGAQGTKKF

-299 RLWYWNQRDKQ
+299 RFLYWDKRDKQ
-310 GTSNMIYTN
+310 GSMDINYTN
-319 YNKNYAPSLGLYG
+319 YNKSHAPSLGLYG
-332 IQLTATATPAAGDEY
+332 IQLTATATPAAGEEY

-358 EITGNEIDQRFK
+358 EITGNEIDQQFK

-377 GGLEPLLDAKGN
+377 GGLEPLFDANGK
-389 QVEIAPGET
+389 QVEIAPGKT
-398 FQYNYNET
+398 FYYNYNVK

-441 IPGLDPDEGLRLSI
+441 IPGLDPNEGLRLSI

-477 IDHNLVNTHVKY
+477 IDHNLVKTHVRY
-489 CNLQAGSKL
+489 GNLKAGSKL
-498 AFYRYDVDRNSKP
+498 AFYRYDVDHRNSEP
-511 KKIAEL
+511 KTIAEL
-517 EIISVDQ
+517 KIESVDK
-524 RKEKEGWI
+524 RENDSK
-532 IPSYNYFWDYKYNLS
+532 YYLDYKYNLS
-547 FFYQENEATPKT
+547 FFNQENKATHKT

-586 FKINS
+586 FNINS

-605 PASYEYKASFTNL
+605 PATYEYKASFSNL
-618 KHATQP
+618 DHATQK

-635 HKTTPDLTD
+635 HKTTPGLTD

-662 YKGEHD
+662 HKDELD
-668 ASPAIQFT
+668 ASPAIQFK

-683 AEYSVGKI
+683 AEYSVDKI
-691 RNKEQSESEEVG
+691 RNKELSESEEVG

-730 PQIHDASAKVGKND
+730 PQIHDKSAKVGKND

-803 ITADGTDNYEIV
+803 ITAYGTDNHEIV

-830 PQYMARLQQDNHPI
+830 PQYMARLQQDIHPI
-844 VMNSDDKGNPSID
+844 VMNSDDEGNPSID
-857 QNHNSIKEF
+857 QNHNNIQEF
-866 ELVDRPGVGF
+866 ELVGRPDVGF
-876 YPEQIDNS
+876 YPKQID
-884 NSKSIH
+884 SKSIH

-902 DGNLDVTYIVRLYA
+902 VGNLDVTYIVRLYA

-948 FEENTPTG
+948 FEESTPTG

>member
-6 NFMFALAAVAFLSAT
+6 NLMFALAAVAFLSAT

-36 PKSFYKGRTYTWTNA
+36 PKSFYKDRTYTWTNA
-51 NGGTVTSNLADPA
+51 NGRTVTSNLADPA

-79 NKEIPGIWQCGYTD
+79 NKEIPGIWQCGYTA

-319 YNKNYAPSLGLYG
+319 YNKSHAPSLGLYG
-332 IQLTATATPAAGDEY
+332 IQLKATATPADGDEY

-377 GGLEPLLDAKGN
+377 GGLERLLDANGN

-417 VSGQPTD
+417 VSGRPTD
-424 ALFINYKEVYSN
+424 KMFNDYKEVYSN

-441 IPGLDPDEGLRLSI
+441 IPGLDPNEGLRLSI

-489 CNLQAGSKL
+489 GNLQAGSKL
-498 AFYRYDVDRNSKP
+498 AFYRYDVDRNSEA

-517 EIISVDQ
+517 EIVSVDK
-524 RKEKEGWI
+524 RENGSK
-532 IPSYNYFWDYKYNLS
+532 YYLDYKYNLS
-547 FFYQENEATPKT
+547 FFYQEKEATPKT

-591 FNDEFCASTATNDH
+591 FNDEFFASTATNDH
-605 PASYEYKASFTNL
+605 PATYEYRASFTNL
-618 KHATQP
+618 NHATQP

-691 RNKEQSESEEVG
+691 RNKEQSKSEEVG

-776 DVIDKVMSE
+776 DVIDRVMSE

-815 KYRVWRQTDRAMEIV
+815 KYRVWRHTDRAMEIV
-830 PQYMARLQQDNHPI
+830 PQYMDRLKQDTHPI
-844 VMNSDDKGNPSID
+844 VMNSDDEGNPSID
-857 QNHNSIKEF
+857 QNHNNIQEF
-866 ELVDRPGVGF
+866 ELVGRPGVGF
-876 YPEQIDNS
+876 YPKQI

-902 DGNLDVTYIVRLYA
+902 GGNLDVTYIVRLYA
-916 KPEAGNTSAR
+916 KPEASNTSAR
-926 AKATTPILAKEYY
+926 ARATTPILAKEYY

-948 FEENTPTG
+948 FEKNTPTG

>member
-6 NFMFALAAVAFLSAT
+6 NLMFALAAVAFLSAT
-21 LNAQPVVKPKQPVVK
+21 LNAQPVVKPK
-36 PKSFYKGRTYTWTNA
+36 SFYERRTYTWTNA

-79 NKEIPGIWQCGYTD
+79 NKEIPGIWQCGYTA
-93 DGKREGTID
+93 DGEREGDID
-102 YTIDNGWYSNDP
+102 YTIENGVWGLSKDP
-114 IYDAYGILEG
+114 IYKAYDIPEG

-143 WKPVMKQYLSQD
+143 WKPVMKHNLSQD

-171 TDGVYIPATGTD
+171 TDGVYIPATGAD

-319 YNKNYAPSLGLYG
+319 YNKSHAPSLGLYG
-332 IQLTATATPAAGDEY
+332 IQLTATATPAAAGNEY

-358 EITGNEIDQRFK
+358 EITGNEIDQQFK

-377 GGLEPLLDAKGN
+377 GGLKPLLDANGN
-389 QVEIAPGET
+389 QVKIAPGET
-398 FQYNYNET
+398 FEYNYNEK

-441 IPGLDPDEGLRLSI
+441 IPGLDPNEGLRLSI

-477 IDHNLVNTHVKY
+477 IDHNLVKTHVRY
-489 CNLQAGSKL
+489 GNLKAGSKL
-498 AFYRYDVDRNSKP
+498 AFYRYDVDRNSEAKE
-511 KKIAEL
+511 IAEL
-517 EIISVDQ
+517 EIVSVDK
-524 RKEKEGWI
+524 RENDSK
-532 IPSYNYFWDYKYNLS
+532 YYLDYKYNLS
-547 FFYQENEATPKT
+547 FFNQEHEATPKT

-605 PASYEYKASFTNL
+605 PASYEYKASFSNL

-691 RNKEQSESEEVG
+691 RNKEQRESEEVG

-762 GSPINTTY
+762 GSPIKTTY

-776 DVIDKVMSE
+776 EVNENEKVMSE

-797 YQTDLK
+797 YQTKLK

-815 KYRVWRQTDRAMEIV
+815 KYRVWRQTDRDRAMEIV

-866 ELVDRPGVGF
+866 ELVDRPDVGF
-876 YPEQIDNS
+876 YPERIDD
-884 NSKSIH
+884 KSIH

-902 DGNLDVTYIVRLYA
+902 YGNLDVTYIVRLYA

-948 FEENTPTG
+948 FKENTPTG

>member
-6 NFMFALAAVAFLSAT
+6 NLMFALAAVAFLSAT
-21 LNAQPVVKPKQPVVK
+21 LNAQPVQPVVN
-36 PKSFYKGRTYTWTNA
+36 PKSFYEGRTYTWTNA
-51 NGGTVTSNLADPA
+51 NGGIVTSNLADPA

-79 NKEIPGIWQCGYTD
+79 NKEIPGIWQCGYTKY
-93 DGKREGTID
+93 GKREGTID
-102 YTIDNGWYSNDP
+102 YTVKNKDAINK
-114 IYDAYGILEG
+114 AYGILEG
-124 DYKPNEEG
+124 DYKPNKEG
-132 YTTLIVKVKDD
+132 YTTLVVTVKNS
-143 WKPVMKQYLSQD
+143 WKPNPNNMSENLDKDQTMS
-155 ETLNYI
+155 YI
-161 ANSIESVQIL
+161 AEAIESVQIL

-198 NANRLFFMTKG
+198 SASRIFFMSKG
-209 RGRAV
+209 RGRE
-214 PGWNSYEVIRSYAPF
+214 WDKTVIHNYAPF

-235 YSPVAVSGG
+235 YSPVAVSNSG
-244 QVVENFYTKLVDG
+244 QLVENFYARLVNG
-257 DIFKVEHDCS
+257 EFFKVEHDCPT
-267 SVPGNEHYFC
+267 VAGKKHYFF
-277 MMGAKGTKKF
+277 MESESSTKKY
-287 DVTDLIVTIPDY
+287 DVTDLIVTVPDY
-299 RLWYWNQRDKQ
+299 RLWKWEDRDYQ
-310 GTSNMIYTN
+310 GRTKSKYTN
-319 YNKNYAPSLGLYG
+319 YYKSYAPSLGLYG
-332 IQLTATATPAAGDEY
+332 IQLKATATPAAGDEY

-370 VWVRAED
+370 VWVRAEN
-377 GGLEPLLDAKGN
+377 GGLKPLLDADGN

-398 FQYNYNET
+398 FQYHYNVK
-406 QGFEGREITYV
+406 QGSEGREITYV

-498 AFYRYDVDRNSKP
+498 AFYRYDVNRNSEA

-517 EIISVDQ
+517 EIKSVDK
-524 RKEKEGWI
+524 RENGSK
-532 IPSYNYFWDYKYNLS
+532 YYLDYKYNLS
-547 FFYQENEATPKT
+547 FSYQEKEATPKT

-605 PASYEYKASFTNL
+605 PATYEYKASFSNL

-691 RNKEQSESEEVG
+691 RNKEQRESEEVG

-776 DVIDKVMSE
+776 EVNENEKVMSE

-797 YQTDLK
+797 YQTKLK

-815 KYRVWRQTDRAMEIV
+815 KYRVWRQTDRDRAMEIV

-876 YPEQIDNS
+876 YPERIDD
-884 NSKSIH
+884 KSIH

-902 DGNLDVTYIVRLYA
+902 YGNLDVTYIVRLYA

-948 FEENTPTG
+948 FKENTPTG

>member
-21 LNAQPVVKPKQPVVK
+21 LNAQPVVKPKEPVVK

-79 NKEIPGIWQCGYTD
+79 NKEIPGIWQCGYTK
-93 DGKREGTID
+93 DGQREGTID

-198 NANRLFFMTKG
+198 SASRLFFMSKG
-209 RGRAV
+209 RGRE
-214 PGWNSYEVIRSYAPF
+214 WDKTVIHNYAPF

-267 SVPGNEHYFC
+267 SVPANEHYFC
-277 MMGAKGTKKF
+277 MMGSKGTKKF
-287 DVTDLIVTIPDY
+287 DVTDLIVTVPDY
-299 RLWYWNQRDKQ
+299 RLWKWDDRDYQ
-310 GTSNMIYTN
+310 GRTKSKYTN

-377 GGLEPLLDAKGN
+377 GGLERLLDANGN

-498 AFYRYDVDRNSKP
+498 AFYRYDVNRNSEA

-517 EIISVDQ
+517 EIKSVDK
-524 RKEKEGWI
+524 RENGSK
-532 IPSYNYFWDYKYNLS
+532 YYLDYKYNLS
-547 FFYQENEATPKT
+547 FSYQEKEATPKT

-586 FKINS
+586 FNINS

-605 PASYEYKASFTNL
+605 PATYEYKASFSNL

-683 AEYSVGKI
+683 AEYSVDKI

-744 YVSVIKTYRDNDG
+744 YVSVIKTYRADG
-757 SYNTY
+757 TYNTY

-776 DVIDKVMSE
+776 DVNDNHKVMSE

-830 PQYMARLQQDNHPI
+830 PQYMARLQQDTHPI
-844 VMNSDDKGNPSID
+844 VMNSDDEGNPIID
-857 QNHNSIKEF
+857 QNHNSIQEF
-866 ELVDRPGVGF
+866 ELVGRPGVGF
-876 YPEQIDNS
+876 YPEQID
-884 NSKSIH
+884 SKSIH

>member
-1 MRKII
+1 
-6 NFMFALAAVAFLSAT
+6 
-21 LNAQPVVKPKQPVVK
+21 
-36 PKSFYKGRTYTWTNA
+36 
-51 NGGTVTSNLADPA
+51 
-64 TDPRQIMALLKEVYT
+64 
-79 NKEIPGIWQCGYTD
+79 
-93 DGKREGTID
+93 
-102 YTIDNGWYSNDP
+102 
-114 IYDAYGILEG
+114 
-124 DYKPNEEG
+124 
-132 YTTLIVKVKDD
+132 
-143 WKPVMKQYLSQD
+143 
-155 ETLNYI
+155 
-161 ANSIESVQIL
+161 
-171 TDGVYIPATGTD
+171 
-183 GKKNPNPG
+183 
-191 AVYRLSG
+191 
-198 NANRLFFMTKG
+198 
-209 RGRAV
+209 
-214 PGWNSYEVIRSYAPF
+214 
-229 NGMFEE
+229 
-235 YSPVAVSGG
+235 
-244 QVVENFYTKLVDG
+244 
-257 DIFKVEHDCS
+257 
-267 SVPGNEHYFC
+267 
-277 MMGAKGTKKF
+277 
-287 DVTDLIVTIPDY
+287 
-299 RLWYWNQRDKQ
+299 
-310 GTSNMIYTN
+310 
-319 YNKNYAPSLGLYG
+319 
-332 IQLTATATPAAGDEY
+332 
-347 TVELKWTSTLN
+347 
-358 EITGNEIDQRFK
+358 
-370 VWVRAED
+370 
-377 GGLEPLLDAKGN
+377 
-389 QVEIAPGET
+389 
-398 FQYNYNET
+398 
-406 QGFEGREITYV
+406 
-417 VSGQPTD
+417 
-424 ALFINYKEVYSN
+424 
-436 DDKVF
+436 
-441 IPGLDPDEGLRLSI
+441 
-455 GTTST
+455 
-460 SDYDLATETNQY
+460 
-472 KNLIT
+472 
-477 IDHNLVNTHVKY
+477 NLVKTHVKY
-489 CNLQAGSKL
+489 GNLQAGSKL
-498 AFYRYDVDRNSKP
+498 AFYRYDVDRNSEA

-517 EIISVDQ
+517 EIESVDK
-524 RKEKEGWI
+524 RENDSK
-532 IPSYNYFWDYKYNLS
+532 YYLDYKYNLS
-547 FFYQENEATPKT
+547 FFYQKNEATPKA

-605 PASYEYKASFTNL
+605 PASYEYKASFSEL
-618 KHATQP
+618 DHATQK

-691 RNKEQSESEEVG
+691 RNKEQSKSEEVG

-815 KYRVWRQTDRAMEIV
+815 KYRVWRQTDRDRAMEIV

-844 VMNSDDKGNPSID
+844 VMNSDDEGNPSID

-876 YPEQIDNS
+876 YPERIDD
-884 NSKSIH
+884 KSIH

>member
-6 NFMFALAAVAFLSAT
+6 NLMFALAAVAFLSAT
-21 LNAQPVVKPKQPVVK
+21 LNAQPVVKPK
-36 PKSFYKGRTYTWTNA
+36 SFYEGRTYTWTNA
-51 NGGTVTSNLADPA
+51 NGGIVTSNLADPA

-79 NKEIPGIWQCGYTD
+79 NKEIPGIWQCGYTA
-93 DGKREGTID
+93 DGEREGTID

-171 TDGVYIPATGTD
+171 TDGVYIPATGAD

-319 YNKNYAPSLGLYG
+319 YHKSYAPSLGLYG
-332 IQLTATATPAAGDEY
+332 IQLKATATPAADNEY

-358 EITGNEIDQRFK
+358 EITGNEINQRFK

-377 GGLEPLLDAKGN
+377 GGLEPLLDANGN
-389 QVEIAPGET
+389 QVEIAPGKT
-398 FQYNYNET
+398 FQYNYNEK
-406 QGFEGREITYV
+406 QDEEGREITYV
-417 VSGQPTD
+417 VSGRPTD
-424 ALFINYKEVYSN
+424 EMFNDYKEVYSN

-460 SDYDLATETNQY
+460 SDYNLATETNQY

-489 CNLQAGSKL
+489 GNLQAGSKL
-498 AFYRYDVDRNSKP
+498 AFYRYDVDRNSEAK

-517 EIISVDQ
+517 EIVSVDK
-524 RKEKEGWI
+524 RENGSK
-532 IPSYNYFWDYKYNLS
+532 YYLDYKYNLS
-547 FFYQENEATPKT
+547 FFNQKNEATPKT

-605 PASYEYKASFTNL
+605 PATYEYRASFTNL
-618 KHATQP
+618 NHATQP

-691 RNKEQSESEEVG
+691 RNKEQRESEEVG

-776 DVIDKVMSE
+776 DVNDNHKVMSE

-815 KYRVWRQTDRAMEIV
+815 KYRVWRKTTDRAMEIV
-830 PQYMARLQQDNHPI
+830 PQYMARLKQDTHPI
-844 VMNSDDKGNPSID
+844 VMNSDDEGNPSID
-857 QNHNSIKEF
+857 QNHNNMQEF

-876 YPEQIDNS
+876 YPERID
-884 NSKSIH
+884 SKSIH

>member
-6 NFMFALAAVAFLSAT
+6 NLMFALAAVAFLSAT
-21 LNAQPVVKPKQPVVK
+21 LNAQPVVKPK
-36 PKSFYKGRTYTWTNA
+36 SFYEGRTYTWTNA

-79 NKEIPGIWQCGYTD
+79 NKEIPGIWQCGYTA
-93 DGKREGTID
+93 DGKREGDID
-102 YTIDNGWYSNDP
+102 YTIDNGVWGLSKDP
-114 IYDAYGILEG
+114 IYKAYDIPEG

-143 WKPVMKQYLSQD
+143 WTPVMEQNLSLKK
-155 ETLNYI
+155 TLDYI
-161 ANSIESVQIL
+161 TKSIESVQIL
-171 TDGVYIPATGTD
+171 TEGVYIPATGTD

-299 RLWYWNQRDKQ
+299 RLRYWDQRDKQ
-310 GTSNMIYTN
+310 GNSNMIYTN

-332 IQLTATATPAAGDEY
+332 IQLKATATPAAGDEY

-358 EITGNEIDQRFK
+358 KITGNEIDQRFK

-377 GGLEPLLDAKGN
+377 GGLEPLLDANRN

-398 FQYNYNET
+398 FLYNYKVK

-417 VSGQPTD
+417 VSGRPTD
-424 ALFINYKEVYSN
+424 EMFNDYKEVYSN

-498 AFYRYDVDRNSKP
+498 AFYRYDVNRNSEA

-517 EIISVDQ
+517 EIKRVDK
-524 RKEKEGWI
+524 RENGSK
-532 IPSYNYFWDYKYNLS
+532 YYLDYKYNLS
-547 FFYQENEATPKT
+547 FSYQEKEATPKT

-605 PASYEYKASFTNL
+605 PATYEYKASFSNL
-618 KHATQP
+618 DHATQK

-635 HKTTPDLTD
+635 HKTTPGLTD

-683 AEYSVGKI
+683 AEYSVDKI

-776 DVIDKVMSE
+776 DVNDKVMSE

-797 YQTDLK
+797 YQTKLK

-830 PQYMARLQQDNHPI
+830 PQYMARLQQDIHPI
-844 VMNSDDKGNPSID
+844 VMNSDNEGNPSID
-857 QNHNSIKEF
+857 QNHNNIQEF
-866 ELVDRPGVGF
+866 ELVGRPDVGF
-876 YPEQIDNS
+876 YPEKIDR
-884 NSKSIH
+884 KSIH

-902 DGNLDVTYIVRLYA
+902 YGNLDVTYIVRLYA

-948 FEENTPTG
+948 FKENTPTG

>member
-1 MRKII
+1 
-6 NFMFALAAVAFLSAT
+6 MFALAAVAFLSAT

-36 PKSFYKGRTYTWTNA
+36 PKSFYEDRTYTWTNA
-51 NGGTVTSNLADPA
+51 NGGPVTSNLADPA

-79 NKEIPGIWQCGYTD
+79 NKEIPGIWQCGYTA

-171 TDGVYIPATGTD
+171 TDGVYIPATGAD

-332 IQLTATATPAAGDEY
+332 IQLKATATPAAGDEY

-377 GGLEPLLDAKGN
+377 GGLEPLLDANGN
-389 QVEIAPGET
+389 QVEIAPGKT
-398 FQYNYNET
+398 FYYNYNVK

-489 CNLQAGSKL
+489 GNLQAGSKL
-498 AFYRYDVDRNSKP
+498 AFYRYDVDRNSEA

-517 EIISVDQ
+517 EIVSVKK
-524 RKEKEGWI
+524 RENGSK
-532 IPSYNYFWDYKYNLS
+532 YYLDYKYNLS
-547 FFYQENEATPKT
+547 FFNQKNEATPKT

-605 PASYEYKASFTNL
+605 PASYEYKASFSELN
-618 KHATQP
+618 HDTQK

-776 DVIDKVMSE
+776 DVNDKVMSE

-830 PQYMARLQQDNHPI
+830 PQYMARLQQDTHPI

-948 FEENTPTG
+948 FEKNTPTG

>member
-6 NFMFALAAVAFLSAT
+6 NLMFALAAVAFLSAT
-21 LNAQPVVKPKQPVVK
+21 LNAQPVVKPK
-36 PKSFYKGRTYTWTNA
+36 SFYEDKTYTWTNA
-51 NGGTVTSNLADPA
+51 NGRTVTSNLADPA

-93 DGKREGTID
+93 DGEREGDID
-102 YTIDNGWYSNDP
+102 YTIDNGFWGLSKDP
-114 IYDAYGILEG
+114 ISKAYDIPEG

-143 WKPVMKQYLSQD
+143 WKPVIKQYLSQD

-171 TDGVYIPATGTD
+171 TEGVYIPATGTD

-214 PGWNSYEVIRSYAPF
+214 PGRNSYEVIRSYAPF

-310 GTSNMIYTN
+310 GTSDIIYTN
-319 YNKNYAPSLGLYG
+319 YNKSHAPSLGLYG
-332 IQLTATATPAAGDEY
+332 IQLKATATPAAGKEY

-358 EITGNEIDQRFK
+358 EITGNEINQQFK

-377 GGLEPLLDAKGN
+377 GGLKPLLDANGN
-389 QVEIAPGET
+389 QVEIAPGKP
-398 FQYNYNET
+398 FQYNYNEK
-406 QGFEGREITYV
+406 QDEEGREITYV
-417 VSGQPTD
+417 VSGRPTD
-424 ALFINYKEVYSN
+424 EMFNDYKEVYSN

-441 IPGLDPDEGLRLSI
+441 IPGLDPNEGLRLNI

-477 IDHNLVNTHVKY
+477 IDHNLVNTHVRY
-489 CNLQAGSKL
+489 GNLKAGSKL
-498 AFYRYDVDRNSKP
+498 AFYRYDVDRNSEA

-517 EIISVDQ
+517 EIVSVDK
-524 RKEKEGWI
+524 RENGSK
-532 IPSYNYFWDYKYNLS
+532 YYLDYKYNLR
-547 FFYQENEATPKT
+547 FFNQENEASPKT
-559 NLTGATYSLETN
+559 NLTEATYSLETN
-571 YDYTENT
+571 YNYTENT
-578 TKEIDFNG
+578 TNEIDFNG
-586 FKINS
+586 FNINS

-605 PASYEYKASFTNL
+605 PASYEYKASFSNL
-618 KHATQP
+618 KHATQQ

-691 RNKEQSESEEVG
+691 RNKEQSKSEEVG

-815 KYRVWRQTDRAMEIV
+815 KYRVWRHTDRAMEIV
-830 PQYMARLQQDNHPI
+830 PQYMDRLKQDTHPI
-844 VMNSDDKGNPSID
+844 VMNSDDEGNPSID

-876 YPEQIDNS
+876 YPAQIDNS

-948 FEENTPTG
+948 FEKNTPTG

>member
-6 NFMFALAAVAFLSAT
+6 NLMFALAAVAFLSAT
-21 LNAQPVVKPKQPVVK
+21 LNAEPVVK
-36 PKSFYKGRTYTWTNA
+36 PKSFYEGRTYTWTNA
-51 NGGTVTSNLADPA
+51 NGGAVTSNLADPA

-79 NKEIPGIWQCGYTD
+79 NKEIPGIWQCGYTK

-198 NANRLFFMTKG
+198 SASRLFFMSKG
-209 RGRAV
+209 RGRE
-214 PGWNSYEVIRSYAPF
+214 WDKTVIHNYAPF

-267 SVPGNEHYFC
+267 SVPANEHYFC
-277 MMGAKGTKKF
+277 MMGSKGTKKF
-287 DVTDLIVTIPDY
+287 DVTDLIVTVPDY
-299 RLWYWNQRDKQ
+299 RLWKWDDRDYQ
-310 GTSNMIYTN
+310 GSTKSKYTN

-332 IQLTATATPAAGDEY
+332 IQLEATATPAAGKEY

-358 EITGNEIDQRFK
+358 KITGNEINQQFK
-370 VWVRAED
+370 VWVRAVD
-377 GGLEPLLDAKGN
+377 GGLEPLLDANGK
-389 QVEIAPGET
+389 QVEIAPGKT
-398 FQYNYNET
+398 FYYNYNVK

-441 IPGLDPDEGLRLSI
+441 IPGLDPDEGLRLNI

-477 IDHNLVNTHVKY
+477 IDHNLVNTHVRY
-489 CNLQAGSKL
+489 GNLQAGSKL
-498 AFYRYDVDRNSKP
+498 AFYRYDVYDVDRNSEAK

-517 EIISVDQ
+517 EIVSVDK
-524 RKEKEGWI
+524 RENDSK
-532 IPSYNYFWDYKYNLS
+532 YYLDYKYNLS
-547 FFYQENEATPKT
+547 FFYQKNEATPKA

-605 PASYEYKASFTNL
+605 PASYEYKASFSNL
-618 KHATQP
+618 NHATQP

-744 YVSVIKTYRDNDG
+744 YVPVIKTYRADG
-757 SYNTY
+757 TYNTY
-762 GSPINTTY
+762 GSLINTTY

-815 KYRVWRQTDRAMEIV
+815 KYRVWRKTDRAMEIV
-830 PQYMARLQQDNHPI
+830 PQYMARLQQDIHPI
-844 VMNSDDKGNPSID
+844 VMNSDDEGNPSID
-857 QNHNSIKEF
+857 QNHNNMQEF
-866 ELVDRPGVGF
+866 ELVGRPGVGF
-876 YPEQIDNS
+876 YPRQID
-884 NSKSIH
+884 SKSIH

>member
-6 NFMFALAAVAFLSAT
+6 NLMFALAAVAFLSAT
-21 LNAQPVVKPKQPVVK
+21 LNAQPVVKPK
-36 PKSFYKGRTYTWTNA
+36 SFYEGKTYTWTNA

-79 NKEIPGIWQCGYTD
+79 NKEIPGIWQCGYTA

-171 TDGVYIPATGTD
+171 TDGVYIPATGAD

-319 YNKNYAPSLGLYG
+319 YHKSYAPSLGLYG
-332 IQLTATATPAAGDEY
+332 IQLKATATPAAGDEY

-358 EITGNEIDQRFK
+358 DITGNEIDQRFK

-377 GGLEPLLDAKGN
+377 GGLEPLLDANGN
-389 QVEIAPGET
+389 QVEIAPGKT
-398 FQYNYNET
+398 FHYNYNEK

-417 VSGQPTD
+417 VSGRPTD

-460 SDYDLATETNQY
+460 SDYNLATETNQY

-489 CNLQAGSKL
+489 GNLQAGSKL
-498 AFYRYDVDRNSKP
+498 AFYRYDVDRNSEAK

-517 EIISVDQ
+517 EIVSVDK
-524 RKEKEGWI
+524 RENGSK
-532 IPSYNYFWDYKYNLS
+532 YYLDYKYNLS
-547 FFYQENEATPKT
+547 FFYQENEASPKT

-605 PASYEYKASFTNL
+605 PASYEYKASFSNL

-691 RNKEQSESEEVG
+691 RNKEQRESEEVG

-776 DVIDKVMSE
+776 DVIDRVMSE

-830 PQYMARLQQDNHPI
+830 PQYMARLQQDTHPI

>member
-1 MRKII
+1 
-6 NFMFALAAVAFLSAT
+6 MFALAAVAFLSAT
-21 LNAQPVVKPKQPVVK
+21 LNAEPVVK
-36 PKSFYKGRTYTWTNA
+36 PKSFYEGRTYTWTNA

-79 NKEIPGIWQCGYTD
+79 NKEIPGIWQCGYTA
-93 DGKREGTID
+93 DGKREGDID
-102 YTIDNGWYSNDP
+102 YTIDNGFWGLSKDP
-114 IYDAYGILEG
+114 IYKAYDIPEG
-124 DYKPNEEG
+124 DYKPKEEG

-143 WKPVMKQYLSQD
+143 WKPVMKQNLSQD

-171 TDGVYIPATGTD
+171 TDGVYIPATGAD

-310 GTSNMIYTN
+310 GTSDMIYTN
-319 YNKNYAPSLGLYG
+319 YNKSYAPSLGLYG
-332 IQLTATATPAAGDEY
+332 IQLKATATPATGDEY

-358 EITGNEIDQRFK
+358 EITGNEIDQQFK
-370 VWVRAED
+370 VWVRAVD
-377 GGLEPLLDAKGN
+377 GGLEPLLDANGN
-389 QVEIAPGET
+389 QVEIAPGKT
-398 FQYNYNET
+398 FQYNYNEK
-406 QGFEGREITYV
+406 QDEEGREITYV
-417 VSGQPTD
+417 VSGRPTD
-424 ALFINYKEVYSN
+424 KMFNDYKEVYSN

-489 CNLQAGSKL
+489 DNLQAGSKL
-498 AFYRYDVDRNSKP
+498 AFYRYDVDRNSEA

-517 EIISVDQ
+517 EIVSVDK
-524 RKEKEGWI
+524 RKNGSK
-532 IPSYNYFWDYKYNLS
+532 YYLDYKYNLS
-547 FFYQENEATPKT
+547 FFYQKKEATPKT

-605 PASYEYKASFTNL
+605 PASYEYKASFSNL
-618 KHATQP
+618 NHATQP

-662 YKGEHD
+662 HKGEHD

-776 DVIDKVMSE
+776 DVNDKVMSE

-830 PQYMARLQQDNHPI
+830 PQYMARLQQDTHPI
-844 VMNSDDKGNPSID
+844 VMNSDDEGNPSID
-857 QNHNSIKEF
+857 QNHNNMQEF
-866 ELVDRPGVGF
+866 ELVGRPGVGF
-876 YPEQIDNS
+876 YPEQID
-884 NSKSIH
+884 SKSIH

>member
-36 PKSFYKGRTYTWTNA
+36 PKSFYEGRTYTWTNA
-51 NGGTVTSNLADPA
+51 NGGPVTSNLADPA

-79 NKEIPGIWQCGYTD
+79 NKEIPGIWQCGYTA

-198 NANRLFFMTKG
+198 SASRIFFMSKG
-209 RGRAV
+209 RGRE
-214 PGWNSYEVIRSYAPF
+214 WDKTVIHNYAPF

-235 YSPVAVSGG
+235 YSPVAVSNSG
-244 QVVENFYTKLVDG
+244 QLVENFYARLVNG
-257 DIFKVEHDCS
+257 EFFKVEHDCPT
-267 SVPGNEHYFC
+267 VAGKKHYFF
-277 MMGAKGTKKF
+277 MESESSTKKY
-287 DVTDLIVTIPDY
+287 DVTDLIVTVPDY
-299 RLWYWNQRDKQ
+299 RLWQWDDRDYQ
-310 GTSNMIYTN
+310 EGTKSKYTN
-319 YNKNYAPSLGLYG
+319 YNKSHAPSLGLYG
-332 IQLTATATPAAGDEY
+332 IQLTATATPAAGEEY

-358 EITGNEIDQRFK
+358 KITGNEIDQQFK

-377 GGLEPLLDAKGN
+377 GGLKPLLDANGN
-389 QVEIAPGET
+389 QVEIAPGKT
-398 FQYNYNET
+398 FYYNYNVK

-424 ALFINYKEVYSN
+424 KMFNDYKEVYSN

-441 IPGLDPDEGLRLSI
+441 IPGLDPNEGLRLSI

-477 IDHNLVNTHVKY
+477 IDHNLVKTHVRY
-489 CNLQAGSKL
+489 GNLKAGSKL
-498 AFYRYDVDRNSKP
+498 AFYRYDVDRKSKP
-511 KKIAEL
+511 KMIAEL
-517 EIISVDQ
+517 EIVSV
-524 RKEKEGWI
+524 EKRENG
-532 IPSYNYFWDYKYNLS
+532 SKYYLDYKYNLS
-547 FFYQENEATPKT
+547 FFYQKNEATPKA
-559 NLTGATYSLETN
+559 NLKGATYSLETN

-586 FKINS
+586 FNINS

-605 PASYEYKASFTNL
+605 PASYEYKASFSELNP
-618 KHATQP
+618 ATQP

-668 ASPAIQFT
+668 ASPAIQFK

-683 AEYSVGKI
+683 AEYSVDKI

-762 GSPINTTY
+762 GSPIKTTY

-776 DVIDKVMSE
+776 EVNNNHKVMSE
-785 YVFTSNGKKGRY
+785 YVFTSNNGKKGRY

-830 PQYMARLQQDNHPI
+830 PQYMARLEQDTHPI
-844 VMNSDDKGNPSID
+844 VMNSDADGNPSID

-902 DGNLDVTYIVRLYA
+902 YGNLDVTYIVRLYA

>member
-6 NFMFALAAVAFLSAT
+6 NLMFALAAVAFLSAT
-21 LNAQPVVKPKQPVVK
+21 LNAQPVVKPK
-36 PKSFYKGRTYTWTNA
+36 SFYEGRTYTWTNA
-51 NGGTVTSNLADPA
+51 NGGPVTSNLADPA

-93 DGKREGTID
+93 GGIREGTID

-171 TDGVYIPATGTD
+171 TDGVYIPATGAD

-319 YNKNYAPSLGLYG
+319 YNKSYAPSLGLYG
-332 IQLTATATPAAGDEY
+332 IQLKATATPATGDEY
-347 TVELKWTSTLN
+347 TVDLKWTSTLN
-358 EITGNEIDQRFK
+358 KITGNEIDQRFK

-377 GGLEPLLDAKGN
+377 GGLEPLLDANGN
-389 QVEIAPGET
+389 QVEIAPGKT
-398 FQYNYNET
+398 FHYNYNVK

-441 IPGLDPDEGLRLSI
+441 IPGLDPNEGLRLSI

-477 IDHNLVNTHVKY
+477 IDHNLVKTHVRY
-489 CNLQAGSKL
+489 GNLKAGSKL
-498 AFYRYDVDRNSKP
+498 AFYRYDVDHRYSEA

-517 EIISVDQ
+517 EIVSVEK
-524 RKEKEGWI
+524 RKNGSK
-532 IPSYNYFWDYKYNLS
+532 YYLDYKYNLS
-547 FFYQENEATPKT
+547 FFYQEKEATPKT

-605 PASYEYKASFTNL
+605 PASYEYKASFSELNP
-618 KHATQP
+618 ATQK

-703 LAQRLP
+703 LTQRLP

-785 YVFTSNGKKGRY
+785 YVFTSNNGKKGRY

-830 PQYMARLQQDNHPI
+830 PQYMARLQQDTHPI
-844 VMNSDDKGNPSID
+844 VMNSDADGNPIID
-857 QNHNSIKEF
+857 QNHNSIQEF
-866 ELVDRPGVGF
+866 ELVGRPGVGF
-876 YPEQIDNS
+876 YPKQID
-884 NSKSIH
+884 SKSIH

-902 DGNLDVTYIVRLYA
+902 VGNLDVTYIVRLYA

-926 AKATTPILAKEYY
+926 AKASTPILAKEYY

-948 FEENTPTG
+948 FKENTPTG

>member
-6 NFMFALAAVAFLSAT
+6 NLMFALAAVAFLSAT
-21 LNAQPVVKPKQPVVK
+21 LNAEPVVK

-79 NKEIPGIWQCGYTD
+79 NKEIPGIWQCGYTA
-93 DGKREGTID
+93 DGKREGDID
-102 YTIDNGWYSNDP
+102 YTIDNGFWGLSKDP
-114 IYDAYGILEG
+114 IYKAYDIPEG
-124 DYKPNEEG
+124 DYKPKEEG

-143 WKPVMKQYLSQD
+143 WKPVMKQNLSQD

-171 TDGVYIPATGTD
+171 TDGVYIPATGAD

-299 RLWYWNQRDKQ
+299 RLWYWDTRDKQ
-310 GTSNMIYTN
+310 GTSNIIYTN

-377 GGLEPLLDAKGN
+377 GGLKPLLDADGN

-398 FQYNYNET
+398 FQYHYNVK
-406 QGFEGREITYV
+406 QGSEGREITYV

-489 CNLQAGSKL
+489 GNLQAGSNL
-498 AFYRYDVDRNSKP
+498 AFYRYDVDRNSEP

-517 EIISVDQ
+517 EIVSVDK
-524 RKEKEGWI
+524 REEGLLLWK
-532 IPSYNYFWDYKYNLS
+532 SYYLDYKYNLR
-547 FFYQENEATPKT
+547 FCNQKNEATPKT

-605 PASYEYKASFTNL
+605 PASYEYKASFSKLN
-618 KHATQP
+618 HATQK

-662 YKGEHD
+662 HKGEHD

-691 RNKEQSESEEVG
+691 RNKEQSKSEEVG

-776 DVIDKVMSE
+776 DVIDRVMSE

-797 YQTDLK
+797 YQTKLK
-803 ITADGTDNYEIV
+803 ITADGTDNHEIV

-830 PQYMARLQQDNHPI
+830 PQYMARLQQDTHPI
-844 VMNSDDKGNPSID
+844 VMNSDDEGNPIID
-857 QNHNSIKEF
+857 QNHNSIQEF
-866 ELVDRPGVGF
+866 ELVGRPGVGF
-876 YPEQIDNS
+876 YPEQID
-884 NSKSIH
+884 SKSIH

-948 FEENTPTG
+948 FKENTPTG

>member
-1 MRKII
+1 
-6 NFMFALAAVAFLSAT
+6 MFALAAVAFLSAT
-21 LNAQPVVKPKQPVVK
+21 LNAQPVVKPK
-36 PKSFYKGRTYTWTNA
+36 SFYEGRTYTWTNA

-79 NKEIPGIWQCGYTD
+79 NKEIPGIWQCGYTA
-93 DGKREGTID
+93 DGKREGDID
-102 YTIDNGWYSNDP
+102 YTIDNGFLGLSKDP
-114 IYDAYGILEG
+114 ISKAYDIPEG

-310 GTSNMIYTN
+310 GTSDIIYTN
-319 YNKNYAPSLGLYG
+319 YNKSHAPSLGLYG
-332 IQLTATATPAAGDEY
+332 IQLKATATPAAGDEY

-377 GGLEPLLDAKGN
+377 GGLKPLLDANGN
-389 QVEIAPGET
+389 QVKIAPGKT
-398 FQYNYNET
+398 FQYNYNEK
-406 QGFEGREITYV
+406 QDEEGREITYV
-417 VSGQPTD
+417 VSGRPTD
-424 ALFINYKEVYSN
+424 ELFNDYKEVYSN

-441 IPGLDPDEGLRLSI
+441 IPGLDPNEGLRLSI

-489 CNLQAGSKL
+489 GNLQAGSKL
-498 AFYRYDVDRNSKP
+498 AFYRYDVDRNSEA

-517 EIISVDQ
+517 EIVSVDK
-524 RKEKEGWI
+524 REDGSK
-532 IPSYNYFWDYKYNLS
+532 YYLDYKYNLS
-547 FFYQENEATPKT
+547 FFYQEKEATPKT

-605 PASYEYKASFTNL
+605 PASYEYKASFSNL

-717 NGSFKQNVSHTEI
+717 NGSFKQNVSYTKI

-776 DVIDKVMSE
+776 DVIDRVMSE

-830 PQYMARLQQDNHPI
+830 PQYMARLQQDTHPI

-876 YPEQIDNS
+876 YPERIDD
-884 NSKSIH
+884 KSIH

>member
-6 NFMFALAAVAFLSAT
+6 NLMFALAAVAFLSAT
-21 LNAQPVVKPKQPVVK
+21 LNAQPVVKPK
-36 PKSFYKGRTYTWTNA
+36 SFYEGRTYTWTNA
-51 NGGTVTSNLADPA
+51 NDGTVTSNLADPA

-79 NKEIPGIWQCGYTD
+79 NIEIPGIWQCGYTT

-102 YTIDNGWYSNDP
+102 YTVKNNDA
-114 IYDAYGILEG
+114 INKAYGILEG

-132 YTTLIVKVKDD
+132 YTTLLVKVKDS
-143 WKPVMKQYLSQD
+143 WKPRDGQDLSNE

-161 ANSIESVQIL
+161 AEAIESVQIL
-171 TDGVYIPATGTD
+171 TDGIYIPATE
-183 GKKNPNPG
+183 KNKNPG

-198 NANRLFFMTKG
+198 NANRLFFMSKG
-209 RGRAV
+209 RGRE
-214 PGWNSYEVIRSYAPF
+214 WDKTVIHNYAPF

-257 DIFKVEHDCS
+257 DIFKVEHDCG

-299 RLWYWNQRDKQ
+299 RLWQWDDRDYQ
-310 GTSNMIYTN
+310 GRTKSKYTN
-319 YNKNYAPSLGLYG
+319 YNESHAPSLGLYG
-332 IQLTATATPAAGDEY
+332 IQLTATATPATGDEY
-347 TVELKWTSTLN
+347 TVDLKWTSTLN

-377 GGLEPLLDAKGN
+377 GGLEPLLDANGK
-389 QVEIAPGET
+389 QVEIAPGGT
-398 FQYNYNET
+398 FQYHYNEK
-406 QGFEGREITYV
+406 QGKEGREITYV

-441 IPGLDPDEGLRLSI
+441 IPGFDPDEGLRLSI

-489 CNLQAGSKL
+489 DNLQAGSKL
-498 AFYRYDVDRNSKP
+498 AFYRYDVDRNSEA

-517 EIISVDQ
+517 EIVSVKK
-524 RKEKEGWI
+524 REEGLSLWK
-532 IPSYNYFWDYKYNLS
+532 SYYLDYKYNLR
-547 FFYQENEATPKT
+547 FFNQENEASPKT
-559 NLTGATYSLETN
+559 NLTEATYSLETN
-571 YDYTENT
+571 YDYKENT

-586 FKINS
+586 FNINS

-605 PASYEYKASFTNL
+605 PASYEYKASFSNL
-618 KHATQP
+618 NHSTQS

-635 HKTTPDLTD
+635 HKTTPGLTD

-653 NDNVCSTRI
+653 NDSVCSTRI

-691 RNKEQSESEEVG
+691 RNKEQSKSEEVG

-762 GSPINTTY
+762 GSPIKTTY

-776 DVIDKVMSE
+776 EVNDSVMSE

-830 PQYMARLQQDNHPI
+830 PQYMARLQQDTHPI
-844 VMNSDDKGNPSID
+844 VMNSDNEGNPSID
-857 QNHNSIKEF
+857 QNHNNIQEF
-866 ELVDRPGVGF
+866 ELVGRPDVGF
-876 YPEQIDNS
+876 YPEKIDR
-884 NSKSIH
+884 KSIH

-902 DGNLDVTYIVRLYA
+902 YGNLDVTYIVRLYA

-948 FEENTPTG
+948 FKENTPTG

>member
-1 MRKII
+1 
-6 NFMFALAAVAFLSAT
+6 MFALAAVAFLSAT
-21 LNAQPVVKPKQPVVK
+21 LNAQPVVKNAQPVVMT
-36 PKSFYKGRTYTWTNA
+36 KSFYEDKTYTWTNA
-51 NGGTVTSNLADPA
+51 NGGTVTSKLADPA

-93 DGKREGTID
+93 DGQREGTID
-102 YTIDNGWYSNDP
+102 YNVKNNDA
-114 IYDAYGILEG
+114 INKAYGILEG

-198 NANRLFFMTKG
+198 SASRLFFMSKG
-209 RGRAV
+209 RGRE
-214 PGWNSYEVIRSYAPF
+214 WDKTVIHNYAPF

-235 YSPVAVSGG
+235 YSPVAVSNSG
-244 QVVENFYTKLVDG
+244 QLVENFYARLVNG
-257 DIFKVEHDCS
+257 EFFKVEHDCPT
-267 SVPGNEHYFC
+267 VAGKKHYFF
-277 MMGAKGTKKF
+277 MESESSTKKY
-287 DVTDLIVTIPDY
+287 DVTDLIVTVPDY
-299 RLWYWNQRDKQ
+299 RLWQWDDRDYQRDYQ
-310 GTSNMIYTN
+310 GSTKSKYTN
-319 YNKNYAPSLGLYG
+319 YNKSYAPSLGLYG
-332 IQLTATATPAAGDEY
+332 IQLTATATPATGDEY
-347 TVELKWTSTLN
+347 TVDLKWTSTLN
-358 EITGNEIDQRFK
+358 EITGNEINQRFK

-377 GGLEPLLDAKGN
+377 GRLEPLLDANGN
-389 QVEIAPGET
+389 QVKIAPGET
-398 FQYNYNET
+398 FEYNYKVK
-406 QGFEGREITYV
+406 QGIEGREITYV

-489 CNLQAGSKL
+489 GNLQAGSKL
-498 AFYRYDVDRNSKP
+498 AFYRYDVDRNSEAK

-517 EIISVDQ
+517 EIVSVDK
-524 RKEKEGWI
+524 RENGSK
-532 IPSYNYFWDYKYNLS
+532 YYLDYKYNLS
-547 FFYQENEATPKT
+547 FFNQKNEATPKA

-571 YDYTENT
+571 SSYTDNT

-586 FKINS
+586 FNINS

-605 PASYEYKASFTNL
+605 PASYEYKASFSNL
-618 KHATQP
+618 KHATQQ

-653 NDNVCSTRI
+653 NDSVCSTRI

-762 GSPINTTY
+762 GSPIKTTY

-785 YVFTSNGKKGRY
+785 YVFTSNNGKKGRY

-830 PQYMARLQQDNHPI
+830 PQYMARLQQDTHPI
-844 VMNSDDKGNPSID
+844 VMNSDADGNPIID
-857 QNHNSIKEF
+857 QNHNSIQEF
-866 ELVDRPGVGF
+866 ELVGRPGVGF
-876 YPEQIDNS
+876 YPEQID
-884 NSKSIH
+884 SKSIH

-948 FEENTPTG
+948 FEKDTPTG

>member
-6 NFMFALAAVAFLSAT
+6 NLMFALAAVAFLSAT
-21 LNAQPVVKPKQPVVK
+21 LNAQPDQPVVK
-36 PKSFYKGRTYTWTNA
+36 PKSFYEDKTYTWTNA
-51 NGGTVTSNLADPA
+51 NGRTVTSNLADPA

-79 NKEIPGIWQCGYTD
+79 NKEIPGIWQCGYTT
-93 DGKREGTID
+93 DGKREGDID
-102 YTIDNGWYSNDP
+102 YTIDNGVWGLSKDP
-114 IYDAYGILEG
+114 ISKAYDIPED

-143 WKPVMKQYLSQD
+143 WKPVIKQYLSQD

-171 TDGVYIPATGTD
+171 TDGVYIPATGAD

-198 NANRLFFMTKG
+198 NANRLFFMSKG

-299 RLWYWNQRDKQ
+299 RLLYWNQRDKQ
-310 GTSNMIYTN
+310 GNSNMIYTN

-377 GGLEPLLDAKGN
+377 GGLEPLLDAN
-389 QVEIAPGET
+389 RHQVEIAPGKT
-398 FQYNYNET
+398 FQYNYKVK

-417 VSGQPTD
+417 VSGRPTD
-424 ALFINYKEVYSN
+424 KMFNDYKEVYSN

-477 IDHNLVNTHVKY
+477 IDHNLVKTHVRY
-489 CNLQAGSKL
+489 GNLKAGSKL
-498 AFYRYDVDRNSKP
+498 AFYRYDVNRNSEAKE
-511 KKIAEL
+511 IAEL
-517 EIISVDQ
+517 EIVSVDK
-524 RKEKEGWI
+524 RKNGSK
-532 IPSYNYFWDYKYNLS
+532 YYLDYKYNLR
-547 FFYQENEATPKT
+547 FFNQKNEATPKT
-559 NLTGATYSLETN
+559 NLTGETYSLETN

-578 TKEIDFNG
+578 TNEIDFNG
-586 FKINS
+586 FNINS

-605 PASYEYKASFTNL
+605 PASYEYKASFSELNP
-618 KHATQP
+618 ATQP

-635 HKTTPDLTD
+635 HKTTPGLTD

-683 AEYSVGKI
+683 AEYSVDKI

-744 YVSVIKTYRDNDG
+744 YVSVIKTYRADG
-757 SYNTY
+757 TYNTY

-776 DVIDKVMSE
+776 DVINKVMSE

-797 YQTDLK
+797 YQTKLK

-815 KYRVWRQTDRAMEIV
+815 KYRVWRQTDRDRAMEIV

-844 VMNSDDKGNPSID
+844 VMNSDDEGNPSID

-866 ELVDRPGVGF
+866 ELVDRPGDDF
-876 YPEQIDNS
+876 YPERIDD
-884 NSKSIH
+884 KSIH

-948 FEENTPTG
+948 FKENTPTG